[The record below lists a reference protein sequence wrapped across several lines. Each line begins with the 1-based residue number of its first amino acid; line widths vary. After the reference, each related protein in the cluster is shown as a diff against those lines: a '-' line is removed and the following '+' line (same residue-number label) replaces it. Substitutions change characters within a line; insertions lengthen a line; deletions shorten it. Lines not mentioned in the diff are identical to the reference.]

1 MSSKRKFNRKSKY
14 TLSQKIISAVTAA
27 GFIMQP
33 VVGFATSIHKADD
46 AFKDTIVNNGNV
58 THIWADRVVDNA
70 AINVFKDFN
79 LSANDIANMYFNT
92 KNPTGADKAN
102 LVNFVNS
109 RIDINGTVNAVQNSQ
124 IGGNLFFL
132 SQDGMAVGKSGVINT
147 GSLYVMTPTQDYIKS
162 MKVVAGTA
170 DAATAEKELNAIT
183 NITKDANAWQA
194 IPVNTSGTITV
205 LGKVNATNEVQMRA
219 AKIGVGKN
227 VDDSVVDNVAAGG
240 IAAENA
246 HIKTGITDFSNIVN
260 INYKDESGNDVA
272 VNSGI
277 TNLTATKTGS
287 GDIVLEAYVDAS
299 NDKNKIEKLP
309 VIGGTTLGTTAESV
323 ENTFT
328 EQEFGASVDI
338 YGEVNTTGKTGK
350 VDISATA
357 INSNANFDETLNDY
371 KANNNDVAQ
380 LATVKADVNIGGT
393 VKAADDVN
401 IKAEAV
407 NRYVDN
413 TGGFAKALSV
423 GISSGT
429 PLTGDVAYSVLDTEA
444 NVNVASGAN
453 VASENGSVDI
463 DAKAETLAASA
474 ASTTGLKF
482 KAAGGLTGANVPAT
496 AVVYTGVEN
505 KANVTVE
512 GDIKAGKDIS
522 IDADADMKVEA
533 DNKMSLKGKMANQ
546 FVVGVTV
553 AGAENSASVDIKGS
567 SNKVSA
573 DNDLSV
579 NAKADSDFT
588 SNTSIKAP
596 EASAITVAVNVTDF
610 NSNANVNVDTD
621 LTAGNNLN
629 VEADNT
635 IVSDNVNAE
644 TKLGSNK
651 YISAATQ
658 VVTTNAE
665 GKITEVKNFIN
676 GLKTKLGF
684 EAGGSD
690 DIKTQLQLSEILK
703 AGATVTY
710 SGQKHKSGV
719 NIGKNGSLTAQNG
732 MLGVNAET
740 LIEDA
745 HIAATGTTYSYNDAY
760 PAGATLNASVL
771 VNNMDNSSSVVVADR
786 DTASTEPALS
796 GKTGVDVNAS
806 VSFEYN
812 RVQNMIQDVEDA
824 YNQIE
829 TATAN
834 LKGAIKTDFDNFLKD
849 LKTQISNWESAFAT
863 ADETLA
869 TSDSGVLSISEAAT
883 AGYNV
888 LNALNDLNT
897 MLDSTSGSE
906 VADATK
912 ASIQGA
918 SDLLSSALAFIDPN
932 SYGNFAASSASK
944 GSSGNQ
950 STVGGHIPSAINGAG
965 TVIVNNVDTVSKV
978 EIGSNTG
985 IASYRDVN
993 INAESFMKDVTLGGL
1008 NAMPITNS
1016 GGGTTASIGAT
1027 VNYSDFNTDTVVAV
1041 NNGASITGGNINIA
1055 GSNVIDHVSVAGSA
1069 GVGPSG
1075 ETQSGGIVLNGML
1088 SFVNGSSDILT
1099 VVDDGASLTAKQ
1111 NEYTET
1117 VKDEETGT
1125 DKETKKDT
1133 EGNISITGHNNS
1145 NIVNVAAGLNFST
1158 GSGAVGVGLAYTD
1171 FAVKNI
1177 AGVADVAGQ
1186 IKNLYSSKDD
1196 NGKVTV
1202 DNSKVDELDGEL
1214 NNTYTAS
1221 TASSDTK
1228 GSISAYGFNVDAA
1241 TDGSIQSV
1249 SAAASAN
1256 KNDDTGKESFFGK
1269 LKGKFSNVENKVFN
1283 KLDEKTGQIF
1293 GSDSGGADEMFNKG
1307 SSTHGTG
1314 GGIQLVGSTSG
1325 KGGFMPSFS
1334 IAGSGSVSLNSL
1346 NNATEAIVDNVNITM
1361 QPTSNKK
1368 GDISVTA
1375 RDTLYA
1381 GAYSGAA
1388 ALQWKKGGSSSDK
1401 AVGFAGAAGV
1411 NDIDNVVKAVVKN
1424 STIENAGKFNTMAL
1438 SGGEQLAL
1446 GLGLALEKTGSTSGY
1461 SGNAAVSVNLIDHD
1475 VEALLENNIV
1485 NNADDINVAAY
1496 ARDIENT
1503 GGGTLS
1509 AGQQKV
1515 GVGATVAVAQ
1525 LNNNISAGIK
1535 GGSYTKV
1542 GNVDVDAMNA
1552 LKNITVGIAAGAT
1565 VSSGGDGASAVV
1577 EGAGVYNEVHNTTN
1591 AFIEG
1596 TDEKEVVISTVNTV
1610 SNDETGN
1617 VNVIAQDVG
1626 INNDYEKVLTN
1637 ELTDGKEEIAERM
1650 GSGFDITG
1658 ASELSGIETGDIE
1671 AQLNNKDAEGTGT
1684 QSNENSTEEVN
1695 LNKDSGSS
1703 IITVAGVLAG
1713 TSGKGAGGAAVA
1725 ITDIENNYA
1734 ANVEYADITADA
1746 LAAEAGSDSN
1756 IVTVSGGIAAASKGS
1771 GVGSVTWN
1779 DVENTAKANIKDSVV
1794 NAQTTLAKAV
1804 NKAQIV
1810 SVAGQISGAGKAGV
1824 GATLSYIG
1832 LDNSTEAN
1840 ITSTTFDKR
1849 DKEETEGITVSADAE
1864 NRSGSYNVAAGV
1876 SAAGTAAVSG
1886 NVAVTQTHGTSGA
1899 VIDDAAINNA
1909 KTVSANA
1916 LDDTDILSVIGTV
1929 SAAGTASVGAGVAYT
1944 EIGSTSTD
1952 EVDAQ
1957 QTVAAIENTDI
1968 TTAASASGSTV
1979 SAQATDSSKVIN
1991 VAVGIGGAGTAA
2003 VQGAS
2008 ATSLVNKTIAAN
2020 ITDTNIDENTK
2031 NSKNANVTIEAVNDT
2046 EITSSADV
2054 AAVAG
2059 TGAGVGAGVAVNRI
2073 KQNTQ
2078 AALNGGTMNVNNL
2091 TVSADGTPRIENIGI
2106 GIGVAG
2112 EGAGV
2117 TGNVSV
2123 NMIENNVTAHIGD
2136 GANIVADGSVGVVA
2150 TSDEQIAN
2158 YAGSASVA
2166 GIGAGVGASV
2176 SVNQIAGTTSA
2187 TVGDEG
2193 ENEAETSVTAKGNDS
2208 LTTDTNIDKTTIND
2222 DLIDNDTVNINSHIK
2237 RTEDGETRSGL
2248 IVDASSTRDLK
2259 SFLINAGVGG
2269 VGAGVTGTVNVNMI
2283 NGSTEAAIINTEVNS
2298 SANKGNVFVNAGD
2311 YTNMSGFV
2319 GSAGVAGVG
2328 GGVGLGSDTN
2338 TVTRKVSAT
2347 VQDAAVYAGD
2357 FEVDADSMQGVSS
2370 FVVSAGVGGVGA
2382 GASGVVTV
2390 TKLNNTTKAALLNS
2404 TVNANTVNVNAAHT
2418 GIVNAGNVGVGA
2430 SGLGGGLGISV
2441 GVLKDDSETTVTV
2454 GTEDSTATNDKT
2466 TITASG
2472 DVNIAAENTAT
2483 VNPTISATGVG
2494 AVAGVAGATSI
2505 NNINSKVTTNINNAE
2520 INSTGGNI
2528 SGTAKNNFNVDAYIG
2543 GIAAAAVGVGA
2554 SVTVNTIDSTVQTNV
2569 NNSKFNVAK
2578 DVTLTAEEARDIYQ
2592 LATNV
2597 ALGGVAAGANIA
2609 VTTVGQA
2616 ITDEDVIAKIDEA
2629 NAMYANSEGND
2640 INSMLKG
2647 ADDALGTAGITNYTP
2662 TIGAETGGAGSAITV
2677 NITGSDIDA
2686 GDNFN
2691 AEAKESGSIGMTLG
2705 GASGG
2710 AVAANAGVGI
2720 LNVNRNVGVNISGGS
2735 INADKVDVGA
2745 DITGEANLNVYQGSG
2760 GIIGANAAYA
2770 GVNTTGSSD
2779 INLNGVTIE
2788 GKNISIAAQDNAKTS
2803 LQAVGVAAGVAA
2815 LGALAAEAANDSDV
2829 SVNMTGT
2836 TVTAN
2841 EDKDD
2846 DESGKVEITTNK
2858 ANTVTAQAVNT
2869 AGGAVAGAGMG
2880 ATVTDTGSSTV
2891 GLTGNTMQ
2899 ADNKIDVNAKTNSTL
2914 KADVLSGSAGWFAS
2928 GAVSIAEVSADT
2940 ATAVT
2945 IGNGNTFAAQN
2956 INFAANSNITESMDM
2971 DALAISGYAALG
2983 GNSTTSEA
2991 YADATVTA
2999 EPGNTYKGSD
3009 NNAGN
3014 VSFNANNTVTQTADT
3029 SGISAAGLFATGT
3042 NIGTTTSDLKT
3053 EVNVKG
3059 SGEGSKVNNFNA
3071 NASSYASV
3079 NNKVNGDGGAIA
3091 DISPYAAKVDN
3102 NYTANT
3108 DVTIGGRWNTAG
3120 SFTAQAVNGMDIDL
3134 TSEAVRAAV
3143 IGGSGTWLDNTI
3155 NNAANVTVNGA
3166 TITTGGAQSYTAQ
3179 NDIDYN
3185 GKIDG
3190 SGYGGINV
3198 NATDYS
3204 DDLDFTAGVDITGST
3219 LHGAGDSGSIT
3230 AFANTRGNITTKNSL
3245 KSAGVIPISLAFSDH
3260 AIDYRNSVDVESS
3273 ELTTDKKDQN
3283 ITLAATD
3290 DTDVKLETIAD
3301 TQGGLAGAA
3310 SAEASNEFNRSNK
3323 ITVGSGTHL
3332 LSSND
3337 ANLYAGADLNGI
3349 TSSLNLQVLADAY
3362 NKTALPVYTDPTVT
3376 NNMTQ
3381 ANQVVIASGTNVDSV
3396 RHANLKAGKGTTT
3409 VTKSAQ
3415 EYNIYQGTGGSGTV
3429 TSTAFGEAIG
3439 GEVPD
3444 NYIEIDGNVNTGIH
3458 NSLNIDISGNIVMT
3472 DPVYNESG
3480 TAIVEDG
3487 KVDYSGI
3494 KADAT
3499 ETWFDDNTIKPSVA
3513 TVENNLL
3520 TRYNEI
3526 TDLLQQ
3532 YQQGT
3537 TEYNSLKTEQTNL
3550 LNEMKNMGFATEING
3565 KLVPVS
3571 EIEIPAIEIPDI
3583 VVSGGNINLE
3593 TDTVKGGGK
3602 LDAQGA
3608 GNVNITNSS
3617 DAYLIVNDITMKDA
3631 GGQIKLNG
3639 SELTAESAGNELTM
3653 ANVNSTAASS
3663 ESPQITITGTTDG
3676 TSQGQP
3682 DIGVFGDITNTAG
3695 DVTIENKNHSITVLG
3710 NINARNINL
3719 IATNGDITQTSTE
3732 GLLNIGSD
3740 PVIKYQ
3746 FSEDVAKKIQQYIY
3760 DQYAQKEGNYT
3771 IPEFK
3776 DYDDY
3781 IDWLKNNVGLSDT
3794 DLQVKEPEPG
3804 AGSIVAGG
3812 NVYISGLNVNIAG
3825 LVQSGYGDYSVT
3837 LDDTAKNVISQI
3849 DKNWQNNGKKVLTDA
3864 EVMSNDAY
3872 CINDGGEYFVS
3883 NIVDGVEKG
3892 VFNYEVKVYYNP
3904 STGQLLTDTVEVSGG
3919 KVYITGN
3926 ISSTGGGRIMAMDG
3940 TADININTSAIDKD
3954 VVVNTITNNDINGL
3968 VSITDKQL
3976 GQVTEYMNGQTRTY
3990 NIGKEV
3996 GLWQENGNGN
4006 YTYNVK
4012 DGLQYQW
4019 IGGVSGEVIKKY
4031 QYTEDFLFWGLLDY
4045 GKTDDFVA
4053 NLKAEKKDIIET
4065 PVSSNDKNDKGNG
4078 VVITTGETGKDF
4090 SITGSYTKTD
4100 KEEYTEVT
4108 PDMQYDGFWGKV
4120 FGYGETTYTWTGTQ
4134 GTASSTTT
4142 SIAADK
4148 DISIGFIGNGGKEKG
4163 QINVTTGKDMLIA
4176 GNISNAEV
4184 NGEGR
4189 GSVNLT
4195 SNSGS
4200 VSAVGNAN
4208 INSDIVNIKAATG
4221 VNVNHS
4227 AIGNDADINIATNS
4241 GDIKL
4246 VSGKGDLNIVQAVTG
4261 GADPINAETGSVYL
4275 EAQGDILNAA
4285 ATGNYAVKGQRIDLI
4300 SHTGTIGT
4308 KDKVLTVLGGSELYS
4323 SDTLASS
4330 VNAQAQGDIVL
4341 TQVDNDN
4348 VAANGSSN
4356 MRLGT
4361 IVSEDGDAVLTVN
4374 DGSFVDA
4381 HPSENN
4387 DSSSAQD
4394 KIDRWTEAGLISDQ
4408 DEADESTISAEQ
4420 AKKERMEALD
4430 NQANSLAYEAI
4441 YDDVIKPE
4449 VEKYQEAA
4457 DAFAK
4462 DETILAAQQKL
4473 QEALLEAGND
4483 PDAIA
4488 AANAEYQQVVDSYF
4502 DGLDYKYDDTQ
4513 KKFIANN
4520 DKAAATNYVF
4530 DKYKAGA
4537 VKKYQDAAGKLAE
4550 AFATNTDLQAAKDT
4564 YLNSY
4569 KEASAAY
4576 SAEIAAAE
4584 AAGATDKEIVAI
4596 GDKYQAKY
4604 DEITNEYLAAQKK
4617 VYGDNFTE
4625 AEQQLISSYAE
4636 VDVDESNYG
4645 WSKNQLLYAIQES
4658 VLTPDL
4664 GEVQTVETP
4673 NITANNITLKAA
4685 SGGVG
4690 IDGEAEVIKYAEL
4703 GEVESL
4709 KLLAQAKAGDLTWDA
4724 DNQQVTIQQQ
4734 QAITVNVKKQDGK
4747 VDVTGRDNVYLA
4759 GVDNTVLNI
4768 DGVTTEGDIRL
4779 QGDAGINVEGTLSGY
4794 DLTIAGGTGSIMG
4807 TGSDGDKYVDTAI
4820 RGTLDANAEGSI
4832 YISQNGDLKVL
4843 TVAAGEVADLKAT
4856 NNILMSDVQGS
4867 MAQGHIN
4874 AQTLNLTA
4882 GGNIGTNGTDV
4893 NAIRIADNGV
4903 VINAAAN
4910 GDIVLAGVEG
4920 KDNAKNIVLGNIN
4933 GASLDVDSVSSVS
4946 LGKDATE
4953 DEEAVEGSITVDGN
4967 VSLSSESGS
4976 ITQATGNVIT
4986 ANEVNASATEN
4997 ILLGSEANK
5006 VNSFVVNG
5014 LGEGNSIDGN
5024 VDLVSSSDNGL
5035 KVNLNGITANGSVNV
5050 YNNAQTDLNISG
5062 GSVTTTGESAGDVTF
5077 TSEGNITADTTVD
5090 SAADIVMGADG
5101 AITNDGALTA
5111 QDNVNV
5117 KTTAGAINL
5126 GGSVTAKEN
5135 DVNITTGS
5143 GTITTT
5149 GNVTSGTNVKVD
5161 AGTTGNIE
5169 LGGIVKAQAGN
5180 VDVIANEGY
5189 IHTTGDVTANNN
5201 VNVDTA
5207 NGYINLE
5214 GKVNAATGSVDV
5226 NTESGDVTTGGEVT
5240 GYTDVDINSG
5250 AGNVKVNGNVTAT
5263 NNDVN
5268 VTSGSGAI
5276 TTIGSI
5282 SAGNDVTV
5290 DTKDGIVEL
5299 GGNVTG
5305 QHDVAVNSNK
5315 GNVTVNGNIT
5325 ATVNDVNVTTGS
5337 GNITTTGA
5345 VTGGTNV
5352 KVNAG
5357 TTGNIELGG
5366 IVNAQ
5371 AGNVDV
5377 IANEGYIH
5385 TTGDVTANNN
5395 VNVDTANGYIN
5406 LEGKVNA
5413 ATGSVDVDTQSGD
5426 VITKGEVT
5434 GNTDVTINSGAGN
5447 VAVGGNVTA
5456 TVNNV
5461 NVTTGSGDITTIG
5474 VVTAGNNVNVD
5485 TEDGIVELG
5494 GDVTGQHDVTV
5505 NSNKGDVTVNGKVQS
5520 VTGSTNINA
5529 GTNDGISTDANGNVT
5544 VDGEIASGEEV
5555 IVTANY
5561 GNIKVTG
5568 TTTASN
5574 GNVETTVTGDGN
5586 INLNGSVDASG
5597 DVEATVTGEGD
5608 ITTGENAEVGGTN
5621 IIFTTNVG
5629 DITTGS
5635 NLTAKENVDLNVNT
5649 GNITFGGDVNAGSEN
5664 AVNGNITIDIT
5675 NSGSIK
5681 DAADKNNSLT
5691 AIGPE
5696 GSETA
5701 GNIIITTGGAGDVD
5715 LYDLYATN
5723 AARID
5728 IADGSLTLHEIN
5740 GELVAMQLR
5749 TEGKNM
5755 NVENIVAG
5763 TQIVLTGSD
5772 MTLDQIAQR
5781 PDADGMLVIT
5791 PDNAEADKPIDNFT
5805 IGDIKTNSDSGIRFD
5820 RLWVNNS
5827 DIHISEGQLWFDK
5840 LYVED
5845 NAHFSNDEMTAAIYG
5860 KPPLRDG
5867 SDSVYW
5873 INTEENRPESSLD
5886 MWLNGTGDWMYLRFT
5901 DDHIQESNGILLTLD
5916 EYDYVY
5922 DQRFTAENHLRWQHG
5937 RYLDEDWKQAYGYGL
5952 SLHNRYGLIDYQ
5964 EFTETNA
5971 GADEVAV
5978 EA

>member
-1 MSSKRKFNRKSKY
+1 MSISRKFQRSKSKY

-33 VVGFATSIHKADD
+33 FTAFAGEIIKPGGTNLINDKVAD
-46 AFKDTIVNNGNV
+46 
-58 THIWADRVVDNA
+58 IWADKVVGNA
-70 AINVFKDFN
+70 AVNVFDKFN
-79 LSANDIANMYFNT
+79 LSANEIANMYFKT
-92 KNPTGADKAN
+92 QQGSEWKDN

-109 RIDINGTVNAVQNSQ
+109 RIDINGTVNAVKDNK

-132 SQDGMAVGKSGVINT
+132 SKDGMAVGKSGVINT
-147 GSLYVMTPTQDYIKS
+147 GSLYVMTPTPDFMEAVQT
-162 MKVVAGTA
+162 VGTEA
-170 DAATAEKELNAIT
+170 PAEDANKYLGYIT
-183 NITKDANAWQA
+183 NITDPTKANAWEI

-227 VDDSVVDNVAAGG
+227 VSGELKDDEGTVIMEANAANKE
-240 IAAENA
+240 AY
-246 HIKTGITDFSNIVN
+246 IKTGITNFADIVN
-260 INYKDESGNDVA
+260 IKNADGTASITESG
-272 VNSGI
+272 
-277 TNLTATKTGS
+277 LTGDLQATQTGN
-287 GDIVLEAYVDAS
+287 GDIVLSAYVDAS
-299 NDKNKIEKLP
+299 NDKNEIEKLP

-328 EQEFGASVDI
+328 EQEFAASVDI
-338 YGEVNTTGKTGK
+338 YGEVNATGKA
-350 VDISATA
+350 DISAAA
-357 INSNANFDETLNDY
+357 INSNADFDETLNDY

-413 TGGFAKALSV
+413 SGSFGTALKLAV
-423 GISSGT
+423 SSGT
-429 PLTGDVAYSVLDTEA
+429 PLTGDVAYSVLNTEA

-453 VASENGSVDI
+453 VASENASVDI

-496 AVVYTGVEN
+496 AVVYTGVDN
-505 KANVTVE
+505 RANVTVE

-533 DNKMSLKGKMANQ
+533 DNKMSLKGTMANQ

-553 AGAENSASVDIKGS
+553 AGAENSASVDIKGTG
-567 SNKVSA
+567 NKVSA
-573 DNDLSV
+573 VNDLSV

-658 VVTTNAE
+658 VIKTNAE
-665 GKITEVKNFIN
+665 GKITEVKDFIN

-710 SGQKHKSGV
+710 SGQEHKSGV

-760 PAGATLNASVL
+760 PAGATLNAAVL

-812 RVQNMIQDVEDA
+812 RIQNMIQDVKDA
-824 YNQIE
+824 YNQIKTA

-834 LKGAIKTDFDNFLKD
+834 LDVAIKTDFDKFLNK
-849 LKTQISNWESAFAT
+849 LQTQISTWESVFAT

-869 TSDSGVLSISEAAT
+869 TSDSGVLSIGEAAT
-883 AGYNV
+883 AGYNI
-888 LNALNDLNT
+888 LNALNNLNT

-985 IASYRDVN
+985 IASNRDVN

-1041 NNGASITGGNINIA
+1041 NNGASITGRNINIA

-1069 GVGPSG
+1069 GIGPSG

-1177 AGVADVAGQ
+1177 AGVADVARQ
-1186 IKNLYSSKDD
+1186 IENLYSSKDD
-1196 NGKVTV
+1196 NGNIAV

-1214 NNTYTAS
+1214 NNTY

-1293 GSDSGGADEMFNKG
+1293 GSDSGKANEMFNKG
-1307 SSTHGTG
+1307 SSSHGTG
-1314 GGIQLVGSTSG
+1314 GGIELVGSTSG

-1346 NNATEAIVDNVNITM
+1346 NNATEAVVDNAKISM
-1361 QPTSNKK
+1361 KDK

-1375 RDTLYA
+1375 RDALYA

-1411 NDIDNVVKAVVKN
+1411 NDIDNVVKAVLKN

-1446 GLGLALEKTGSTSGY
+1446 GLGLAVEKTGSTSGY

-1475 VEALLENNIV
+1475 VEALLENNKVTNTDDV
-1485 NNADDINVAAY
+1485 NVTAY
-1496 ARDIENT
+1496 ARDIENA
-1503 GGGTLS
+1503 GGGVLTL
-1509 AGQQKV
+1509 GQQKV
-1515 GVGATVAVAQ
+1515 GVGATVGVAE
-1525 LNNNISAGIK
+1525 LHNNISAGIK
-1535 GGSYTKV
+1535 GGSYENV
-1542 GNVDVDAMNA
+1542 GNVDVEALNA
-1552 LKNITVGIAAGAT
+1552 LQNITVGIAAGVTAP
-1565 VSSGGDGASAVV
+1565 SGGDGASAVV

-1596 TDEKEVVISTVNTV
+1596 TDEKDVVISTVNTV

-1725 ITDIENNYA
+1725 ITDIENTYTADVKYA
-1734 ANVEYADITADA
+1734 AITADE
-1746 LAAEAGSDSN
+1746 LDVDAGSNSN
-1756 IVTVSGGIAAASKGS
+1756 IVTVAGGIAAANKGS

-1876 SAAGTAAVSG
+1876 SAAGAAVSG

-1899 VIDDAAINNA
+1899 VIDSSTINNA
-1909 KTVSANA
+1909 KKVSANA

-1944 EIGSTSTD
+1944 EIGSTSTNED
-1952 EVDAQ
+1952 DAQ
-1957 QTVAAIENTDI
+1957 QTVAEVKNTNI
-1968 TTAASASGSTV
+1968 TTVDNSEIKAKAED
-1979 SAQATDSSKVIN
+1979 DSRVIN

-2008 ATSLVNKTIAAN
+2008 ATSLINKTTGAELTN
-2020 ITDTNIDENTK
+2020 SNIDK
-2031 NSKNANVTIEAVNDT
+2031 DSANSQNANVTVDAQNNS

-2054 AAVAG
+2054 ASVAG
-2059 TGAGVGAGVAVNRI
+2059 NAGVGAGVAVNRI
-2073 KQNTQ
+2073 VQNTN
-2078 AALNGGTMNVNNL
+2078 AAVNSGTMHINNL
-2091 TVSADGTPRIENIGI
+2091 TVNANGTPRIENIGI
-2106 GIGVAG
+2106 GVGAG
-2112 EGAGV
+2112 GTAGV
-2117 TGNVSV
+2117 TGSVAV
-2123 NMIENNVTAHIGD
+2123 NMIANNVTAHIGN
-2136 GANIVADGSVGVVA
+2136 GANIVAGNNVGVIA

-2158 YAGSASVA
+2158 YAGVLA
-2166 GIGAGVGASV
+2166 GGGTAGAGASV
-2176 SVNQIAGTTSA
+2176 SVNRINGNTSA
-2187 TVGDEG
+2187 TVGGDKED
-2193 ENEAETSVTAKGNDS
+2193 ETSVTAFGNSDALATNTGVADS
-2208 LTTDTNIDKTTIND
+2208 EINNA
-2222 DLIDNDTVNINSHIK
+2222 LISDETVAINSKID
-2237 RTEDGETRSGL
+2237 RTTESRKGL
-2248 IVDASSTRDLK
+2248 VVDASSTRDMK
-2259 SFLINAGVGG
+2259 SFLVTAGVAGNAGL
-2269 VGAGVTGTVNVNMI
+2269 AGTVNVNMI
-2283 NGSTEAAIINTEVNS
+2283 DGITNAGIVNTTVNGGTANTSDV
-2298 SANKGNVFVNAGD
+2298 GNVFVNAGD

-2319 GSAGVAGVG
+2319 GSAGFAVSAAGVG
-2328 GGVGLGSDTN
+2328 LASDTN
-2338 TVTRKVSAT
+2338 TASRDVSAVVKDSNVNAGT
-2347 VQDAAVYAGD
+2347 FEIDA
-2357 FEVDADSMQGVSS
+2357 ESMQGVSS
-2370 FVVSAGVGGVGA
+2370 YSLGAGVAAIGGGVA
-2382 GASGVVTV
+2382 GVVTV
-2390 TKLNNTTKAALLNS
+2390 TELENETKAALQNS
-2404 TVNANTVNVNAAHT
+2404 KVNAADITVNANHK
-2418 GIVNAGNVGVGA
+2418 GIVNAGNTGVGVGIIGA
-2430 SGLGGGLGISV
+2430 GVGLSV
-2441 GVLKDDSETTVTV
+2441 GVLKDNSETYAEVTSDNKA
-2454 GTEDSTATNDKT
+2454 ED

-2472 DVNIAAENTAT
+2472 DVKIAATNTAE
-2483 VNPTISATGVG
+2483 VNPVIYSLGAGAVGVG
-2494 AVAGVAGATSI
+2494 GATSV
-2505 NNINSKVTTNINNAE
+2505 NNLNSKVVTNISGVD
-2520 INSTGGNI
+2520 ITSGGSI
-2528 SGTAKNNFNVDAYIG
+2528 SGTAQNNFNIDADMGSIG
-2543 GIAAAAVGVGA
+2543 AGAVGVGVG
-2554 SVTVNTIDSTVQTNV
+2554 VTVNTIDSTVQTNV
-2569 NNSKFNVAK
+2569 TGSTLNAAE
-2578 DVTLTAEEARDIYQ
+2578 DITLTAKETRDIDQ

-2597 ALGGVAAGANIA
+2597 AAGAAAAGANIA
-2609 VTTVGQA
+2609 ITTVGQK
-2616 ITDEDVIAKIDEA
+2616 ITDKDTKEKIDD
-2629 NAMYANSEGND
+2629 ANSVYGED
-2640 INSMLKG
+2640 
-2647 ADDALGTAGITNYTP
+2647 ADELIA
-2662 TIGAETGGAGSAITV
+2662 GAGSALAAADIRKTEVTPSVSAEYGGGKDSQITV
-2677 NITGSDIDA
+2677 NITNSDIGA
-2686 GDNFN
+2686 GNNVTANATETDNIN
-2691 AEAKESGSIGMTLG
+2691 MTLG
-2705 GASGG
+2705 SGAAG
-2710 AVAANAGVGI
+2710 AIAGNVGVGI
-2720 LNVNRNVGVNISGGS
+2720 LNVHRNVGVNINGGS
-2735 INADKVDVGA
+2735 LNADNKVDIGT
-2745 DITGEANLNVYQGSG
+2745 DITGSANLEIYQGSVG
-2760 GIIGANAAYA
+2760 VIGATVAV
-2770 GVNTTGSSD
+2770 GEVNTTGSSD
-2779 INLNGVTIE
+2779 ITID
-2788 GKNISIAAQDNAKTS
+2788 GTKIAAKNVSIIAQDNAKTV
-2803 LQAVGVAAGVAA
+2803 LKALGVSGGGLAGI
-2815 LGALAAEAANDSDV
+2815 GALAADAANNSDI
-2829 SVNMTGT
+2829 SVNITGST
-2836 TVTAN
+2836 ITSTAEKSN
-2841 EDKDD
+2841 DKDGNIVYD
-2846 DESGKVEITTNK
+2846 GGNIEITTNK
-2858 ANTVTAQAVNT
+2858 ANVVTAQAVNT
-2869 AGGAVAGAGMG
+2869 AGGMVGDAGMG
-2880 ATVTDTGSSTV
+2880 ATVSDNGSSV
-2891 GLTGNTMQ
+2891 VNLNGNAMH
-2899 ADNKIDVNAKTNSTL
+2899 ADVNIDASAKTVSTL
-2914 KADVLSGSAGWFAS
+2914 TADILNGAAGSFAA
-2928 GAVSIAEVSADT
+2928 GAVSAAMVNAGSENDRMI
-2940 ATAVT
+2940 TAVN

-2956 INFAANSNITESMDM
+2956 TNFTADSDIIESVNM
-2971 DALAISGYAALG
+2971 DAFSVSGAYSVE
-2983 GNSTTSEA
+2983 GNGTELSA
-2991 YADATVTA
+2991 YTDVSVTA
-2999 EPGNTYKGSD
+2999 D
-3009 NNAGN
+3009 
-3014 VSFNANNTVTQTADT
+3014 ANNTYEGTADSENSNVKFEAENTVVQTADT
-3029 SGISAAGLFATGT
+3029 SGISAAGGFATGT
-3042 NIGTTTSDLKT
+3042 NIGNTTSNLKT
-3053 EVNVKG
+3053 KVDIKG
-3059 SGEGSKVNNFNA
+3059 SSADSNINNLTANA
-3071 NASSYASV
+3071 NSYADID
-3079 NNKVNGDGGAIA
+3079 NNVNGDGGAIA
-3091 DISPYAAKVDN
+3091 DVSPYAAKVNN
-3102 NYTANT
+3102 NYTADT
-3108 DVTIGGRWNTAG
+3108 DVVIGGTWNTAG
-3120 SFTAQAVNGMDIDL
+3120 SFDAQAVNGMDIDL
-3134 TSEAVRAAV
+3134 KSDAVRAAV
-3143 IGGSGTWLDNTI
+3143 VGGSGTWLDNTI
-3155 NNAANVTVNGA
+3155 NNAANVIVNGA
-3166 TITTGGAQSYTAQ
+3166 SITTGGAQSYIAQ
-3179 NDIDYN
+3179 NNVDYA
-3185 GKIDG
+3185 GEIAG
-3190 SGYGGINV
+3190 SGYGGLNV

-3204 DDLDFTAGVDITGST
+3204 DDLDFTAGVNITGST
-3219 LHGAGDSGSIT
+3219 LHGTGDDASIT
-3230 AFANTRGNITTKNSL
+3230 AFTSTQGDITAKNSL
-3245 KSAGVIPISLAFSDH
+3245 KSAGVIPVALAFSDYD
-3260 AIDYRNSVDVESS
+3260 IDYNNSVNVSGSS
-3273 ELTTDKKDQN
+3273 LTTDKADAD

-3290 DTDVKLETIAD
+3290 DTVVKLETIAD
-3301 TQGGLAGAA
+3301 TQGGAVGAA
-3310 SAEASNEFNRSNK
+3310 SAEADNTFDRANK
-3323 ITVGSGTHL
+3323 INVDSTSTL

-3337 ANLYAGADLNGI
+3337 ANLYAGANISGI

-3362 NKTALPVYTDPTVT
+3362 NKTALPLVTVPSVE
-3376 NNMTQ
+3376 NRMTQ
-3381 ANQVVIASGTNVDSV
+3381 ANQVAIGGNIESV
-3396 RHANLKAGKGTTT
+3396 RHVNLKAGKGDTT
-3409 VTKSAQ
+3409 VTESAK
-3415 EYNIYQGTGGSGTV
+3415 EYNIYQGTTGSGSVASTTLGDTV
-3429 TSTAFGEAIG
+3429 G
-3439 GEVPD
+3439 GETTNNFVD
-3444 NYIEIDGNVNTGIH
+3444 VTGNVTAGVH
-3458 NSLNIDISGNIVMT
+3458 NSLNITINGTINIDKNNQNISYSDFNANAAEDWFNDDTIQKT
-3472 DPVYNESG
+3472 D
-3480 TAIVEDG
+3480 T
-3487 KVDYSGI
+3487 
-3494 KADAT
+3494 
-3499 ETWFDDNTIKPSVA
+3499 TI
-3513 TVENNLL
+3513 ENNLME
-3520 TRYNEI
+3520 RYNEI
-3526 TDLLQQ
+3526 TGLMQQ
-3532 YQQGT
+3532 YQEST
-3537 TEYNSLKTEQTNL
+3537 NEYKSFKQEKENL
-3550 LNEMKNMGFATEING
+3550 LKEMLAMGMAYEDEKGNITPVNEIS
-3565 KLVPVS
+3565 VPAV
-3571 EIEIPAIEIPDI
+3571 EVPDI
-3583 VVSGGNINLE
+3583 VVSGGNINI
-3593 TDTVKGGGK
+3593 DADVAKGSGN
-3602 LDAQGA
+3602 LTANSA
-3608 GNVNITNSS
+3608 GSVNITNNS
-3617 DAYLIVNDITMKDA
+3617 DAYLIINDITMKDA
-3631 GGQIKLNG
+3631 GGQIKFNG
-3639 SELTAESAGNELTM
+3639 SDIANVTSDAGNNLSKDNITTGESSGEVPSI
-3653 ANVNSTAASS
+3653 NIIGTAGIKDNIQA
-3663 ESPQITITGTTDG
+3663 
-3676 TSQGQP
+3676 
-3682 DIGVFGDITNTAG
+3682 DIGIFGDLTNTAG
-3695 DVTIENKNHSITVLG
+3695 DITVKNNSYGITVLG
-3710 NINARNINL
+3710 NVNGRNISL
-3719 IATNGDITQTSTE
+3719 IAENGNVTQTSTE
-3732 GLLNIGSD
+3732 GFINIGND
-3740 PVIKYQ
+3740 PVTKYQ
-3746 FSEDVAKKIQQYIY
+3746 FSEKVAKAIQEYIY
-3760 DQYAQKEGNYT
+3760 DQYVSSDGNYT
-3771 IPEFK
+3771 IPAFA
-3776 DYDDY
+3776 DYNAY
-3781 IDWLKNNVGLSDT
+3781 LTWIKENIVGDAYGISESDLT
-3794 DLQVKEPEPG
+3794 YKVDESKG
-3804 AGSIVAGG
+3804 IVAGG
-3812 NVYISGLNVNIAG
+3812 NVYINGLNVNIAG
-3825 LVQSGYGDYSVT
+3825 LIQSGYGDYSTT
-3837 LDDTAKNVISQI
+3837 LDETAKTVVEKLDSEWQSSKESLSDNEVIGNE
-3849 DKNWQNNGKKVLTDA
+3849 K
-3864 EVMSNDAY
+3864 Y
-3872 CINDGGEYFVS
+3872 CINGGGAVYNTDTDVW
-3883 NIVDGVEKG
+3883 D
-3892 VFNYEVKVYYNP
+3892 YEVKVYYNP
-3904 STGQLLTDTVEVSGG
+3904 STGELLTDSINIGGG
-3919 KVYITGN
+3919 KIYITGN

-3940 TADININTSAIDKD
+3940 AADINIDTSAVDRNVKI
-3954 VVVNTITNNDINGL
+3954 NSIANNDVSGL
-3968 VSITDKQL
+3968 VSITDKQK
-3976 GQVTEYMNGQTRTY
+3976 GTVTEYTNGQTRTY
-3990 NIGKEV
+3990 QIGKAA
-3996 GLWQENGNGN
+3996 GAWQNGNSS
-4006 YTYNVK
+4006 YKYSPK

-4019 IGGVSGEVIKKY
+4019 TGGVSGEVITKY
-4031 QYTEDFLFWGLLDY
+4031 QYKENFLFWGLLDY
-4045 GKTDDFVA
+4045 DTTETFIKGLEGKVESIDDLITSTSGGEGKTDS
-4053 NLKAEKKDIIET
+4053 KD
-4065 PVSSNDKNDKGNG
+4065 SG
-4078 VVITTGETGKDF
+4078 VIVTTGGTGADF
-4090 SITGSYTKTD
+4090 SITGSYTNTGEEKYTD
-4100 KEEYTEVT
+4100 IVA
-4108 PDMQYDGFWGKV
+4108 DMKYDGVAGKI
-4120 FGYGETTYTWTGTQ
+4120 FGYGETTYTWSGTQ

-4148 DISIGFIGNGGKEKG
+4148 DISIGFIGSGNKEG
-4163 QINVTTGKDMLIA
+4163 NINVTTGKDMLLA
-4176 GNISNAEV
+4176 GNINNAEV
-4184 NGEGR
+4184 DGKGK
-4189 GSVNLT
+4189 GSVTLT
-4195 SNSGS
+4195 SETGS
-4200 VSAVGNAN
+4200 VSAIGSAN
-4208 INSDIVNIKAATG
+4208 INSDDVNIKAATG
-4221 VNVNHS
+4221 VNVNHA
-4227 AIGNDADINIATNS
+4227 AIGDTANINVATDS
-4241 GDIKL
+4241 GDISF
-4246 VSGKGDLNIVQAVTG
+4246 VSSAGDLKIEQMITGITYKDDGTIDTDNIDAS
-4261 GADPINAETGSVYL
+4261 TGSVYL
-4275 EAQGDILNAA
+4275 EAQGDILDAA
-4285 ATGNYAVKGQRIDLI
+4285 KGDYAVKGQRIDLV
-4300 SHTGTIGT
+4300 SHTGSIGT
-4308 KDKVLTVLGGSELYS
+4308 KDKALTVLGGSELYS
-4323 SDTLASS
+4323 SDAMASS
-4330 VNAQAQGDIVL
+4330 VNAQANGDIVL
-4341 TQVDNDN
+4341 TQTDD
-4348 VAANGSSN
+4348 N

-4361 IVSEDGDAVLTVN
+4361 IVSENGDAVLTVN

-4394 KIDRWTEAGLISDQ
+4394 KIDRWLEAGLINSG
-4408 DEADESTISAEQ
+4408 DEANESSKAAAQ
-4420 AKKERMEALD
+4420 AKQERMEGLEAKAAVLAEKSEGKHTVKDYTDAAADLAAALSGD
-4430 NQANSLAYEAI
+4430 PKKS
-4441 YDDVIKPE
+4441 
-4449 VEKYQEAA
+4449 EAA
-4457 DAFAK
+4457 KNLQDAKNTYINAYK
-4462 DETILAAQQKL
+4462 DTSASHSK
-4473 QEALLEAGND
+4473 
-4483 PDAIA
+4483 AIA
-4488 AANAEYQQVVDSYF
+4488 D
-4502 DGLDYKYDDTQ
+4502 
-4513 KKFIANN
+4513 
-4520 DKAAATNYVF
+4520 
-4530 DKYKAGA
+4530 
-4537 VKKYQDAAGKLAE
+4537 AE
-4550 AFATNTDLQAAKDT
+4550 ANGATTV
-4564 YLNSY
+4564 
-4569 KEASAAY
+4569 
-4576 SAEIAAAE
+4576 EIAAINEDYKNRYNSITE
-4584 AAGATDKEIVAI
+4584 AYLDA
-4596 GDKYQAKY
+4596 QA
-4604 DEITNEYLAAQKK
+4604 K
-4617 VYGDNFTE
+4617 VYGEGFTAE
-4625 AEQQLISSYAE
+4625 EQQLISSYAE
-4636 VDVDESNYG
+4636 VNVDGSNYG

-4658 VLTPDL
+4658 VLTSEP
-4664 GEVQTVETP
+4664 GTVQTVDTP
-4673 NITANNITLKAA
+4673 NVTANNITLNAA
-4685 SGGVG
+4685 EGGIG
-4690 IDGEAEVIKYAEL
+4690 IDGEAKVIDYADLNDEAN
-4703 GEVESL
+4703 L
-4709 KLLAQAKAGDLTWDA
+4709 KLLAQAKAGDLTWDEL
-4724 DNQQVTIQQQ
+4724 NQQVTIRQQ
-4734 QAITVNVKKQDGK
+4734 QAITVQVKQEGGK
-4747 VDVTGRDNVYLA
+4747 VDVTGKDNVYLA
-4759 GVDNTVLNI
+4759 GVQGTELNVNGI
-4768 DGVTTEGDIRL
+4768 TTTGDIRL
-4779 QGDAGINVEGTLSGY
+4779 QGDDGVYVDGTLTGV
-4794 DLTIAGGTGSIMG
+4794 DLTITGGTGDIMG
-4807 TGSDGDKYVDTAI
+4807 AGSDDYVDTNI
-4820 RGTLDANAEGSI
+4820 SGTLDANANGSI

-4843 TVAAGEVADLKAT
+4843 TVATNALADLKAT
-4856 NNILMSDVQGS
+4856 NNILMSDVEGS
-4867 MAQGHIN
+4867 QAQGYIN
-4874 AQTLNLTA
+4874 AQTLNLAA
-4882 GGNIGTNGTDV
+4882 GGNIGTDGEND
-4893 NAIRIADNGV
+4893 NAIRILDNGV
-4903 VINAAAN
+4903 VINASVT
-4910 GDIVLAGVEG
+4910 GDIILAGAQG
-4920 KDNAKNIVLGNIN
+4920 KDSTGSIVLGDIKGANLDVTSISNIN
-4933 GASLDVDSVSSVS
+4933 
-4946 LGKDATE
+4946 LGREDYAATE
-4953 DEEAVEGSITVDGN
+4953 EDETVNSNINAGTVELTTS
-4967 VSLSSESGS
+4967 SGS
-4976 ITQATGNVIT
+4976 ITETEGSAVDAETVKATATQNVLLAGT
-4986 ANEVNASATEN
+4986 DNAIDN
-4997 ILLGSEANK
+4997 
-5006 VNSFVVNG
+5006 FVVNG
-5014 LGEGNSIDGN
+5014 YSADNSLTGN
-5024 VDLVSSSDNGL
+5024 VDLVS
-5035 KVNLNGITANGSVNV
+5035 TANNENKVVNV
-5050 YNNAQTDLNISG
+5050 EFGKGKAGLTVNNGYVNVSSLGDTSNLNISG

-5077 TSEGNITADTTVD
+5077 TSEGSITADTTVN
-5090 SAADIVMGADG
+5090 SAANIVMDADG
-5101 AITNDGALTA
+5101 KITNNGALNA

-5117 KTTAGAINL
+5117 NTTKGAIEI
-5126 GGSVTAKEN
+5126 GGSVTAE
-5135 DVNITTGS
+5135 
-5143 GTITTT
+5143 
-5149 GNVTSGTNVKVD
+5149 
-5161 AGTTGNIE
+5161 
-5169 LGGIVKAQAGN
+5169 AGN
-5180 VDVIANEGY
+5180 VN
-5189 IHTTGDVTANNN
+5189 
-5201 VNVDTA
+5201 
-5207 NGYINLE
+5207 
-5214 GKVNAATGSVDV
+5214 V
-5226 NTESGDVTTGGEVT
+5226 NTESGDVTTKGEVT
-5240 GYTDVDINSG
+5240 GKTDVSINSG
-5250 AGNVKVNGNVTAT
+5250 NGAINIGGSVTAT
-5263 NNDVN
+5263 DNDVN
-5268 VTSGSGAI
+5268 I
-5276 TTIGSI
+5276 
-5282 SAGNDVTV
+5282 
-5290 DTKDGIVEL
+5290 
-5299 GGNVTG
+5299 
-5305 QHDVAVNSNK
+5305 
-5315 GNVTVNGNIT
+5315 
-5325 ATVNDVNVTTGS
+5325 TTGS

-5474 VVTAGNNVNVD
+5474 AVTAGNNVNVD

-5597 DVEATVTGEGD
+5597 DVKAEVEGVGD
-5608 ITTGENAEVGGTN
+5608 ITTGENATVSGTN
-5621 IIFTTNVG
+5621 IGFTTNEG

-5635 NLTAKENVDLNVNT
+5635 DLTAKEDVDLNVNT
-5649 GNITFGGDVNAGSEN
+5649 GDITFGGNVTASD
-5664 AVNGNITIDIT
+5664 GNITIYIT
-5675 NSGSIK
+5675 GDGNLQDAENK
-5681 DAADKNNSLT
+5681 DNTLT
-5691 AIGPE
+5691 AISVD

-5728 IADGSLTLHEIN
+5728 IANGSLTLHEIN

-5749 TEGKNM
+5749 TEGKDM

-5845 NAHFSNDEMTAAIYG
+5845 NAHFSNDEMSAAIYG

>member
-1 MSSKRKFNRKSKY
+1 MSSRRKFNRKSKY

-33 VVGFATSIHKADD
+33 IAGFAHNIVASNDFGTKVETNGKVTDIWAGKVVGNT
-46 AFKDTIVNNGNV
+46 
-58 THIWADRVVDNA
+58 
-70 AINVFKDFN
+70 AINKFDTFGLN
-79 LSANDIANMYFNT
+79 ANEIANMYFGQS
-92 KNPTGADKAN
+92 PSSHGADN

-132 SQDGMAVGKSGVINT
+132 SKEGMAVGKSGVINT
-147 GSLYVMTPTQDYIKS
+147 GSLYVMTPTPDFMEAVQT
-162 MKVVAGTA
+162 VGTEA
-170 DAATAEKELNAIT
+170 PAEDANKYLGYIT
-183 NITKDANAWQA
+183 NITDPTKANAWEI

-227 VDDSVVDNVAAGG
+227 VDDQVVDEVASGDTVS
-240 IAAENA
+240 AAS
-246 HIKTGITDFSNIVN
+246 ITTGVTNFGDLVN
-260 INYKDESGNDVA
+260 IKGVDGAEDVKSGLT
-272 VNSGI
+272 GE
-277 TNLTATKTGS
+277 LTATQTGS

-328 EQEFGASVDI
+328 EQEFAASVDI
-338 YGEVNTTGKTGK
+338 YGEVNATGKA
-350 VDISATA
+350 DISATA
-357 INSNANFDETLNDY
+357 INSNADFDETLNDY
-371 KANNNDVAQ
+371 KANSNDVAQ

-393 VKAADDVN
+393 VKVADDVN

-496 AVVYTGVEN
+496 AVVYTGVDN

-553 AGAENSASVDIKGS
+553 AGAANSASVDIKGS
-567 SNKVSA
+567 GNKVSA
-573 DNDLSV
+573 GNDLSV

-710 SGQKHKSGV
+710 SGQEHKSGV

-786 DTASTEPALS
+786 DAASTEPALS
-796 GKTGVDVNAS
+796 GKTGVNVNAS
-806 VSFEYN
+806 VRFEYN
-812 RVQNMIQDVEDA
+812 RIQNMIQDVKDA

-829 TATAN
+829 TATASLN
-834 LKGAIKTDFDNFLKD
+834 GAIKTDFDNFLKD
-849 LKTQISNWESAFAT
+849 LKTQISTWESAFAT
-863 ADETLA
+863 ANETLA
-869 TSDSGVLSISEAAT
+869 TSDSGVLSIGEAAT

-888 LNALNDLNT
+888 LNALNNLNT

-985 IASYRDVN
+985 IASDRDVN

-1125 DKETKKDT
+1125 DKETKKYT

-1145 NIVNVAAGLNFST
+1145 NIVNVAAGLNFGT

-1186 IKNLYSSKDD
+1186 IENLYSYKDD
-1196 NGKVTV
+1196 NGEVAV
-1202 DNSKVDELDGEL
+1202 DDSKVAELDGEL

-1221 TASSDTK
+1221 SDTNNK
-1228 GSISAYGFNVDAA
+1228 GSIGAYGFNVDAA

-1293 GSDSGGADEMFNKG
+1293 GSDSGKANEMFNKG
-1307 SSTHGTG
+1307 SSSHGTG
-1314 GGIQLVGSTSG
+1314 GGIKLVGSTSG

-1388 ALQWKKGGSSSDK
+1388 ALQWKKGGSADNTS
-1401 AVGFAGAAGV
+1401 VGFSGAAGV
-1411 NDIDNVVKAVVKN
+1411 NDIDNAVKATIKK
-1424 STIENAGKFNTMAL
+1424 STISNAGKIDTMAL

-1446 GLGLALEKTGSTSGY
+1446 GLGLAVVKADGTSGV

-1475 VEALLENNIV
+1475 VEALLENNTV
-1485 NNADDINVAAY
+1485 TNANDINVAAY

-1535 GGSYTKV
+1535 GGSYTDV

-1565 VSSGGDGASAVV
+1565 VPSGGDGASAVV

-1596 TDEKEVVISTVNTV
+1596 NGSDDKVVITTVDGGIV
-1610 SNDETGN
+1610 D
-1617 VNVIAQDVG
+1617 VIAQDVA
-1626 INNDYEKVLTN
+1626 ITEDSIYEQALDG
-1637 ELTDGKEEIAERM
+1637 LADGKTEIAERM
-1650 GSGFDITG
+1650 GSDFDITG
-1658 ASELSGIETGDIE
+1658 ASELNGIETDDIK

-1695 LNKDSGSS
+1695 LNKDGGSS
-1703 IITVAGVLAG
+1703 IITVAGGLAA
-1713 TSGKGAGGAAVA
+1713 TTGKGAGGAAVA
-1725 ITDIENNYA
+1725 ITDIENNYT

-1746 LAAEAGSDSN
+1746 LAGEAGSDSN

-1779 DVENTAKANIKDSVV
+1779 DVENTANVNIVNSSVKAQ
-1794 NAQTTLAKAV
+1794 QTAAKAS
-1804 NKAQIV
+1804 NTAQIV

-1849 DKEETEGITVSADAE
+1849 DKAETEGITVTADAE
-1864 NRSGSYNVAAGV
+1864 NRSDSYNVAAGV

-1899 VIDDAAINNA
+1899 VIDSSTINNA
-1909 KTVSANA
+1909 KKVSAHA

-1944 EIGSTSTD
+1944 EIGSTSTNED
-1952 EVDAQ
+1952 DAQ

-1968 TTAASASGSTV
+1968 TTAASTNGSTV

-1991 VAVGIGGAGTAA
+1991 VAVGIGGSGTAA

-2520 INSTGGNI
+2520 INSTGGSI

-2745 DITGEANLNVYQGSG
+2745 DISGSTELNVYQGSAG
-2760 GIIGANAAYA
+2760 LISGNVAYA
-2770 GVNTTGSSD
+2770 SISTNGNSDITLEGVNLTAKD
-2779 INLNGVTIE
+2779 INAIAKDTTTTNLNAIGVSA
-2788 GKNISIAAQDNAKTS
+2788 G
-2803 LQAVGVAAGVAA
+2803 GVA
-2815 LGALAAEAANDSDV
+2815 LGALAAEAANNSDI
-2829 SVNMTGT
+2829 SITLTGN
-2836 TVTAN
+2836 TVTS
-2841 EDKDD
+2841 ESETGDE
-2846 DESGKVEITTNK
+2846 ESGNINISTDK
-2858 ANTVTAQAVNT
+2858 ANTVAAEAIGV
-2869 AGGAVAGAGMG
+2869 AGGAIGGTGMG
-2880 ATVTDTGSSTV
+2880 ATVSDNGSSTIN
-2891 GLTGNTMQ
+2891 LIGNTMQ
-2899 ADNKIDVNAKTNSTL
+2899 ADKNIDVAAQTNSELT
-2914 KADVLSGSAGWFAS
+2914 ANISNDAAGVFGG
-2928 GAVSIAEVSADT
+2928 GAVSIAEVNAGSANDRM
-2940 ATAVT
+2940 ATAVI

-2956 INFAANSNITESMDM
+2956 TNIGAVSNITQSVDL
-2971 DALAISGYAALG
+2971 DALSISGYGALS
-2983 GNSTTSEA
+2983 GNT
-2991 YADATVTA
+2991 ATVNAYTDVGINVVEESA
-2999 EPGNTYKGSD
+2999 EENSNTYKGAADGESSD
-3009 NNAGN
+3009 VN
-3014 VSFNANNTVTQTADT
+3014 FNAENNVEQTSSVAGIT
-3029 SGISAAGLFATGT
+3029 ASGLIASGT
-3042 NIGTTTSDLKT
+3042 NIGETNSDLKT
-3053 EVNVKG
+3053 NVSLNG
-3059 SGEGSKVNNFNA
+3059 SSDSSKINSLTVNA
-3071 NASSYASV
+3071 NSKADV
-3079 NNKVNGDGGAIA
+3079 TNNVNGDGGSAIDA
-3091 DISPYAAKVDN
+3091 SPYAAQSTNNVKSDTTVNMSGKWTVAGDMDVNALHENNIDIIADALKASVVGYSGVHSDN
-3102 NYTANT
+3102 T
-3108 DVTIGGRWNTAG
+3108 VTNNTAVKLDNA
-3120 SFTAQAVNGMDIDL
+3120 SVAT
-3134 TSEAVRAAV
+3134 
-3143 IGGSGTWLDNTI
+3143 GGSQDISARNTI
-3155 NNAANVTVNGA
+3155 DYDSRVT
-3166 TITTGGAQSYTAQ
+3166 
-3179 NDIDYN
+3179 
-3185 GKIDG
+3185 G
-3190 SGYGGINV
+3190 SGYGVAQGAAVWAEDEITMEAGV
-3198 NATDYS
+3198 NLKES
-3204 DDLDFTAGVDITGST
+3204 SLTAGGAVDISALTGDAEYKSV
-3219 LHGAGDSGSIT
+3219 GDPT
-3230 AFANTRGNITTKNSL
+3230 ADINKEVTI
-3245 KSAGVIPISLAFSDH
+3245 KSAGVVAGTY
-3260 AIDYRNSVDVESS
+3260 AES
-3273 ELTTDKKDQN
+3273 TDTITFTNNINVGGGSSIATVGDN
-3283 ITLAATD
+3283 TADEADITLTAADRTNFTD
-3290 DTDVKLETIAD
+3290 IVTAD
-3301 TQGGLAGAA
+3301 TQGGVIGAA
-3310 SAEASNEFNRSNK
+3310 GTKLTNNITRTNHINVGGTIDSINVGGTVDSINVRDTIDSNY
-3323 ITVGSGTHL
+3323 
-3332 LSSND
+3332 D
-3337 ANLYAGADLNGI
+3337 ANFDAGD
-3349 TSSLNLQVLADAY
+3349 SSVLNLTLKSNAY
-3362 NKTALPVYTDPTVT
+3362 NKTAAPLATNPSISGVVTQNSAIDFASGSTVKSFRNINAAAGVGDTTVAKESKTWRWVDGGVTGTGSISSTSDGTISSSDAVANTSVTVNGTLEAGKNHQLDITIDYAKKDKNGKDGKENMEAAFDKYGDEKLNLDTLGAAVEQAQENYNNNTTVKELQNAIKELDALEDKQTNNNIVCGQLKTQLENLKQQKSVYDKAVT
-3376 NNMTQ
+3376 N
-3381 ANQVVIASGTNVDSV
+3381 ATNDLNTYIDNSL
-3396 RHANLKAGKGTTT
+3396 AAYNDTILLPINE
-3409 VTKSAQ
+3409 VTKEEFVAGLESGDSKFSNYLADYQAKKQTLTEATTKQTELANAITAQ
-3415 EYNIYQGTGGSGTV
+3415 E
-3429 TSTAFGEAIG
+3429 
-3439 GEVPD
+3439 
-3444 NYIEIDGNVNTGIH
+3444 
-3458 NSLNIDISGNIVMT
+3458 
-3472 DPVYNESG
+3472 
-3480 TAIVEDG
+3480 
-3487 KVDYSGI
+3487 
-3494 KADAT
+3494 
-3499 ETWFDDNTIKPSVA
+3499 
-3513 TVENNLL
+3513 
-3520 TRYNEI
+3520 
-3526 TDLLQQ
+3526 
-3532 YQQGT
+3532 
-3537 TEYNSLKTEQTNL
+3537 
-3550 LNEMKNMGFATEING
+3550 TEINSYTDYTDRINELNQKITALTAETKSLQE
-3565 KLVPVS
+3565 KLQA
-3571 EIEIPAIEIPDI
+3571 AINAYDDALKKGID
-3583 VVSGGNINLE
+3583 
-3593 TDTVKGGGK
+3593 TDTVNAFIFGNQDGTG
-3602 LDAQGA
+3602 QGDYVSVTLSENSQWYKDSNGSPIEKIGMA
-3608 GNVNITNSS
+3608 DYAASLLERMDELIAMQQEYAGTDIGTAYSNELGRIQNELQALGLLTVDSEGNIGIAEGASTVPTIELKDLEVSGGNVNITGGTLNGEGTITANGTPSVIVTNNTDFFLRVNDVSVESDGGSVLYNNASVNTTNNKYNGITVNADKTDSVTGNNAQITIKNTTGTKASDSTLYTPDIGIYGTIYNPYGNITITNSQNSIYVAGEVTDEDGNITQQAGSIKGRTINLTAGCAITQGYSDEIYHVAGDPQNSVDKPLLAAIQAALIEALNNQTSDGRYYVAFNSVDGLAEFLQTLTVNGEKLSADRAKEAAQQLTGGTDTKKPGIAAAGAIYINAASINVNGTIQSGYDSYKLDIDSDKVINGKTLAELISSYQEPAGEITTDYSKYMTNEYRVTKGSTGAYYENGEFVYGVQAWYNPVTNQIFTEDIDQAGGGRIYLTGAIANTNANGGKLVVLDGGSDYVLDGSVDNTNDFTFKLGSINADTVEGQIVINDTSSGKTVTTVYSNNISDKDKLEGVNYYTVTDDKVKYQPTTGLYYNWSNGTASRVITSYEYVSDSSWWGLASESWEEVVNQMDQVTKDEMQVGDSLTQDTILDAMGNIIADGSTGKDGLLEGYKELGSEGSNSAKITGSTAKGDDTIYQISFDRKAEPKQGVDSAGNKLYWTTVTDDDGNESQVLTTDATTNGVANQPYYLKDADGNYIYETEISDKVTTTKKKGLLGLWGKTVTTTWKETSGMLTAYNFGVKADNEIGIEFVGNSTGSVGNITSNGNILLGGDIRMGEVDITSTAGNISHLGDATVISDDASFIAKTGIDVIQKNVSKDLHLNAVSDSGAINIQAIAANANINDVYIDNVSTTGNVNITAEGDLLNGKTDGSIVLTGNGITLQSYNGSIGSDSEKNGGRLLIDGGTTATNAYANGGIYLSEATGNMYLGEIVAEDGNVVLEVKKSGAGFVDAIENNSNGNKDDNRVAEWKKLGLLGGTDEDDTINSRKNQIANLEQTASNGSMFMKDGTSVEDAQKQGAQLVDAGKDFATLMQGGS
-3617 DAYLIVNDITMKDA
+3617 DAVKAAREELNAKQGTLNKAIAALGNDDTSKQNYKDA
-3631 GGQIKLNG
+3631 LEAYNSAYDKYETVGAAYEQQKANFIENSGFKDNAQAVEWLYNYEAIRNAEGDNYGWTQQQLLYAVQDTVINPEAGSVSDVKTANVTGNNITFISDTGKLG
-3639 SELTAESAGNELTM
+3639 VVDTGETTIVTDELTAMFTKTTLTDEDQAMLDKLDKLASAR
-3653 ANVNSTAASS
+3653 
-3663 ESPQITITGTTDG
+3663 
-3676 TSQGQP
+3676 
-3682 DIGVFGDITNTAG
+3682 AG
-3695 DVTIENKNHSITVLG
+3695 DVTWGEENITIKRTTPVSVKLNGDNGKVTVKNTSGQTADHVYLLAKDSVLNADKFAANDLRLSGQEGINVGSVTGDKIILEGGSGDIGYIDKNDVDKTLQAIQVTLTNNGYVSANAAG
-3710 NINARNINL
+3710 NIKLQQILENPDEIVDFTLGSVAGTNVDITANGNIVSKADDIGYINASGTINL
-3719 IATNGDITQTSTE
+3719 TSEDGGIGTTTKGLRIKNSGAVVNTDVQDAVNIEAVQDGTLILGEMKQESGGVTVESEGTIMLGREDNAETTDKDESVTGYIEAKDDVNLHAAEDIIISGKLHVNKDNGNLNLQADNGDITQTTIEATE
-3732 GLLNIGSD
+3732 NIAVDNLNVAAIGGDVKLDNPYNVIEKVDLQAVGGSLGLTVSNADGFNVEMGGFTNKKGGDVTLTNSDGSVKITTQDITDPKKQDEANINGSLTVTADKVVEETEANVNNYGILNATGDIS
-3740 PVIKYQ
+3740 
-3746 FSEDVAKKIQQYIY
+3746 FNAEDNVNNKGAVKAGA
-3760 DQYAQKEGNYT
+3760 DVDFDAGN
-3771 IPEFK
+3771 
-3776 DYDDY
+3776 DV
-3781 IDWLKNNVGLSDT
+3781 NNVSTVNAGGDVGFGAGNDIINNDIVDAGRNANFNAAENIYNNSTVNADETIEFTAVDGVINSDT
-3794 DLQVKEPEPG
+3794 
-3804 AGSIVAGG
+3804 
-3812 NVYISGLNVNIAG
+3812 VNGKDVIMHAIEQE
-3825 LVQSGYGDYSVT
+3825 LENILAKDSVT
-3837 LDDTAKNVISQI
+3837 LNGDRIHG
-3849 DKNWQNNGKKVLTDA
+3849 QNITQNTEA
-3864 EVMSNDAY
+3864 
-3872 CINDGGEYFVS
+3872 DGDL
-3883 NIVDGVEKG
+3883 I
-3892 VFNYEVKVYYNP
+3892 
-3904 STGQLLTDTVEVSGG
+3904 
-3919 KVYITGN
+3919 
-3926 ISSTGGGRIMAMDG
+3926 
-3940 TADININTSAIDKD
+3940 INTD
-3954 VVVNTITNNDINGL
+3954 
-3968 VSITDKQL
+3968 
-3976 GQVTEYMNGQTRTY
+3976 
-3990 NIGKEV
+3990 
-3996 GLWQENGNGN
+3996 
-4006 YTYNVK
+4006 
-4012 DGLQYQW
+4012 
-4019 IGGVSGEVIKKY
+4019 
-4031 QYTEDFLFWGLLDY
+4031 
-4045 GKTDDFVA
+4045 
-4053 NLKAEKKDIIET
+4053 
-4065 PVSSNDKNDKGNG
+4065 
-4078 VVITTGETGKDF
+4078 
-4090 SITGSYTKTD
+4090 
-4100 KEEYTEVT
+4100 
-4108 PDMQYDGFWGKV
+4108 
-4120 FGYGETTYTWTGTQ
+4120 
-4134 GTASSTTT
+4134 
-4142 SIAADK
+4142 
-4148 DISIGFIGNGGKEKG
+4148 
-4163 QINVTTGKDMLIA
+4163 
-4176 GNISNAEV
+4176 
-4184 NGEGR
+4184 
-4189 GSVNLT
+4189 

-4200 VSAVGNAN
+4200 GPIES
-4208 INSDIVNIKAATG
+4208 
-4221 VNVNHS
+4221 
-4227 AIGNDADINIATNS
+4227 
-4241 GDIKL
+4241 L
-4246 VSGKGDLNIVQAVTG
+4246 VI
-4261 GADPINAETGSVYL
+4261 
-4275 EAQGDILNAA
+4275 
-4285 ATGNYAVKGQRIDLI
+4285 
-4300 SHTGTIGT
+4300 
-4308 KDKVLTVLGGSELYS
+4308 
-4323 SDTLASS
+4323 
-4330 VNAQAQGDIVL
+4330 
-4341 TQVDNDN
+4341 
-4348 VAANGSSN
+4348 
-4356 MRLGT
+4356 
-4361 IVSEDGDAVLTVN
+4361 
-4374 DGSFVDA
+4374 
-4381 HPSENN
+4381 
-4387 DSSSAQD
+4387 D
-4394 KIDRWTEAGLISDQ
+4394 KIDANDKSVFTELWAV
-4408 DEADESTISAEQ
+4408 EADITTVDDKMDFNDIMIEENAWLENSGTLATIYGNVPV
-4420 AKKERMEALD
+4420 KD
-4430 NQANSLAYEAI
+4430 DDANVHI
-4441 YDDVIKPE
+4441 YQSYPSMYVNFID
-4449 VEKYQEAA
+4449 A
-4457 DAFAK
+4457 D
-4462 DETILAAQQKL
+4462 
-4473 QEALLEAGND
+4473 
-4483 PDAIA
+4483 
-4488 AANAEYQQVVDSYF
+4488 
-4502 DGLDYKYDDTQ
+4502 
-4513 KKFIANN
+4513 
-4520 DKAAATNYVF
+4520 
-4530 DKYKAGA
+4530 
-4537 VKKYQDAAGKLAE
+4537 
-4550 AFATNTDLQAAKDT
+4550 
-4564 YLNSY
+4564 
-4569 KEASAAY
+4569 
-4576 SAEIAAAE
+4576 
-4584 AAGATDKEIVAI
+4584 
-4596 GDKYQAKY
+4596 
-4604 DEITNEYLAAQKK
+4604 
-4617 VYGDNFTE
+4617 
-4625 AEQQLISSYAE
+4625 
-4636 VDVDESNYG
+4636 
-4645 WSKNQLLYAIQES
+4645 
-4658 VLTPDL
+4658 
-4664 GEVQTVETP
+4664 TVET
-4673 NITANNITLKAA
+4673 
-4685 SGGVG
+4685 
-4690 IDGEAEVIKYAEL
+4690 DGR
-4703 GEVESL
+4703 
-4709 KLLAQAKAGDLTWDA
+4709 LL
-4724 DNQQVTIQQQ
+4724 
-4734 QAITVNVKKQDGK
+4734 
-4747 VDVTGRDNVYLA
+4747 
-4759 GVDNTVLNI
+4759 
-4768 DGVTTEGDIRL
+4768 
-4779 QGDAGINVEGTLSGY
+4779 
-4794 DLTIAGGTGSIMG
+4794 
-4807 TGSDGDKYVDTAI
+4807 
-4820 RGTLDANAEGSI
+4820 
-4832 YISQNGDLKVL
+4832 
-4843 TVAAGEVADLKAT
+4843 
-4856 NNILMSDVQGS
+4856 
-4867 MAQGHIN
+4867 
-4874 AQTLNLTA
+4874 
-4882 GGNIGTNGTDV
+4882 
-4893 NAIRIADNGV
+4893 
-4903 VINAAAN
+4903 
-4910 GDIVLAGVEG
+4910 
-4920 KDNAKNIVLGNIN
+4920 
-4933 GASLDVDSVSSVS
+4933 SLDD
-4946 LGKDATE
+4946 
-4953 DEEAVEGSITVDGN
+4953 
-4967 VSLSSESGS
+4967 
-4976 ITQATGNVIT
+4976 
-4986 ANEVNASATEN
+4986 
-4997 ILLGSEANK
+4997 
-5006 VNSFVVNG
+5006 
-5014 LGEGNSIDGN
+5014 
-5024 VDLVSSSDNGL
+5024 
-5035 KVNLNGITANGSVNV
+5035 
-5050 YNNAQTDLNISG
+5050 
-5062 GSVTTTGESAGDVTF
+5062 
-5077 TSEGNITADTTVD
+5077 
-5090 SAADIVMGADG
+5090 
-5101 AITNDGALTA
+5101 
-5111 QDNVNV
+5111 
-5117 KTTAGAINL
+5117 
-5126 GGSVTAKEN
+5126 
-5135 DVNITTGS
+5135 
-5143 GTITTT
+5143 
-5149 GNVTSGTNVKVD
+5149 
-5161 AGTTGNIE
+5161 
-5169 LGGIVKAQAGN
+5169 
-5180 VDVIANEGY
+5180 
-5189 IHTTGDVTANNN
+5189 
-5201 VNVDTA
+5201 
-5207 NGYINLE
+5207 
-5214 GKVNAATGSVDV
+5214 
-5226 NTESGDVTTGGEVT
+5226 
-5240 GYTDVDINSG
+5240 
-5250 AGNVKVNGNVTAT
+5250 
-5263 NNDVN
+5263 
-5268 VTSGSGAI
+5268 
-5276 TTIGSI
+5276 
-5282 SAGNDVTV
+5282 
-5290 DTKDGIVEL
+5290 
-5299 GGNVTG
+5299 
-5305 QHDVAVNSNK
+5305 
-5315 GNVTVNGNIT
+5315 
-5325 ATVNDVNVTTGS
+5325 
-5337 GNITTTGA
+5337 
-5345 VTGGTNV
+5345 
-5352 KVNAG
+5352 
-5357 TTGNIELGG
+5357 
-5366 IVNAQ
+5366 
-5371 AGNVDV
+5371 
-5377 IANEGYIH
+5377 
-5385 TTGDVTANNN
+5385 
-5395 VNVDTANGYIN
+5395 
-5406 LEGKVNA
+5406 
-5413 ATGSVDVDTQSGD
+5413 
-5426 VITKGEVT
+5426 
-5434 GNTDVTINSGAGN
+5434 
-5447 VAVGGNVTA
+5447 
-5456 TVNNV
+5456 
-5461 NVTTGSGDITTIG
+5461 
-5474 VVTAGNNVNVD
+5474 
-5485 TEDGIVELG
+5485 
-5494 GDVTGQHDVTV
+5494 
-5505 NSNKGDVTVNGKVQS
+5505 
-5520 VTGSTNINA
+5520 
-5529 GTNDGISTDANGNVT
+5529 
-5544 VDGEIASGEEV
+5544 
-5555 IVTANY
+5555 
-5561 GNIKVTG
+5561 
-5568 TTTASN
+5568 
-5574 GNVETTVTGDGN
+5574 
-5586 INLNGSVDASG
+5586 
-5597 DVEATVTGEGD
+5597 
-5608 ITTGENAEVGGTN
+5608 
-5621 IIFTTNVG
+5621 
-5629 DITTGS
+5629 
-5635 NLTAKENVDLNVNT
+5635 
-5649 GNITFGGDVNAGSEN
+5649 
-5664 AVNGNITIDIT
+5664 
-5675 NSGSIK
+5675 
-5681 DAADKNNSLT
+5681 
-5691 AIGPE
+5691 
-5696 GSETA
+5696 
-5701 GNIIITTGGAGDVD
+5701 
-5715 LYDLYATN
+5715 
-5723 AARID
+5723 
-5728 IADGSLTLHEIN
+5728 
-5740 GELVAMQLR
+5740 
-5749 TEGKNM
+5749 
-5755 NVENIVAG
+5755 
-5763 TQIVLTGSD
+5763 
-5772 MTLDQIAQR
+5772 
-5781 PDADGMLVIT
+5781 
-5791 PDNAEADKPIDNFT
+5791 
-5805 IGDIKTNSDSGIRFD
+5805 
-5820 RLWVNNS
+5820 
-5827 DIHISEGQLWFDK
+5827 
-5840 LYVED
+5840 
-5845 NAHFSNDEMTAAIYG
+5845 
-5860 KPPLRDG
+5860 
-5867 SDSVYW
+5867 YW
-5873 INTEENRPESSLD
+5873 
-5886 MWLNGTGDWMYLRFT
+5886 
-5901 DDHIQESNGILLTLD
+5901 
-5916 EYDYVY
+5916 YVY

>member
-1 MSSKRKFNRKSKY
+1 MSISRKFQRSKSKY

-33 VVGFATSIHKADD
+33 IVGFAQAITKADD
-46 AFKDTIVNNGNV
+46 ALKNTIINKGNGV
-58 THIWADRVVDNA
+58 TDIWADRVVGNSA
-70 AINVFKDFN
+70 VNVFKDFQ
-79 LSANDIANMYFNT
+79 LDANNIANMYFNELNR
-92 KNPTGADKAN
+92 KEADAAN

-109 RIDINGTVNAVQNSQ
+109 RIDINGTVNAIQNSQ
-124 IGGNLFFL
+124 IGGNLFFM

-147 GSLYVMTPTQDYIKS
+147 GSLYVMTPTQDF
-162 MKVVAGTA
+162 MEDMQRVVSDADVNTA
-170 DAATAEKELNAIT
+170 AENIAHIT
-183 NITKDANAWQA
+183 NITTDAASWQA
-194 IPVNTSGTITV
+194 IPLNSSGTITV
-205 LGKVNATNEVQMRA
+205 LGKVNAVNEVRMRA

-227 VDDSVVDNVAAGG
+227 VSGELKDDEGTVIMEADAANKE
-240 IAAENA
+240 AY
-246 HIKTGITDFSNIVN
+246 IKTGITNFADIVN
-260 INYKDESGNDVA
+260 IKNTDGTAIITESG
-272 VNSGI
+272 
-277 TNLTATKTGS
+277 LTGDLQATQTGS

-299 NDKNKIEKLP
+299 NDKNEIEKLP

-328 EQEFGASVDI
+328 EQEFAASVDI
-338 YGEVNTTGKTGK
+338 YGEVNATGKA
-350 VDISATA
+350 DISATA
-357 INSNANFDETLNDY
+357 INSNADFDETLNDY

-453 VASENGSVDI
+453 VESENGSVDI

-496 AVVYTGVEN
+496 AVVYTGVDN

-553 AGAENSASVDIKGS
+553 AGAANSASVDIKGS
-567 SNKVSA
+567 GNKVSA
-573 DNDLSV
+573 GNDLSV

-710 SGQKHKSGV
+710 SGQEHKSGV
-719 NIGKNGSLTAQNG
+719 NIGKNGSFTAQNG

-786 DTASTEPALS
+786 DAASTEPALS

-812 RVQNMIQDVEDA
+812 RIQNMIQDVKDA

-829 TATAN
+829 TATAS
-834 LKGAIKTDFDNFLKD
+834 LDGAIKTDFDNFLND
-849 LKTQISNWESAFAT
+849 LKTQISTWERAFAT

-869 TSDSGVLSISEAAT
+869 TSDSGVLSIGEAAT
-883 AGYNV
+883 AGYNI
-888 LNALNDLNT
+888 LNALNNLNT

-985 IASYRDVN
+985 IASDRDVN

-1125 DKETKKDT
+1125 DKETKKYT

-1145 NIVNVAAGLNFST
+1145 NIVNVAAGLNFGT

-1177 AGVADVAGQ
+1177 AGVADVVGQ
-1186 IKNLYSSKDD
+1186 IENLYSSKDD
-1196 NGKVTV
+1196 NGNITV

-1293 GSDSGGADEMFNKG
+1293 GSDSGKANEMFNKG
-1307 SSTHGTG
+1307 SSSHGTG
-1314 GGIQLVGSTSG
+1314 GGIKLVGSTSG

-1346 NNATEAIVDNVNITM
+1346 NNATEAVVDNVKITM
-1361 QPTSNKK
+1361 QPTSNVK

-1388 ALQWKKGGSSSDK
+1388 ALQWKKGGSADNTS
-1401 AVGFAGAAGV
+1401 VGFSGAAGV
-1411 NDIDNVVKAVVKN
+1411 NDIDNAVKATIKN
-1424 STIENAGKFNTMAL
+1424 STITNAGKIDTMAL

-1446 GLGLALEKTGSTSGY
+1446 GLGLAVVKADGTSGV

-1475 VEALLENNIV
+1475 VEALHENNTVEKAEDV
-1485 NNADDINVAAY
+1485 NVSAY

-1535 GGSYTKV
+1535 GGSYTNV

-1565 VSSGGDGASAVV
+1565 VPSGGDGASAVV

-1596 TDEKEVVISTVNTV
+1596 TDEKDVVISTVNTV

-1637 ELTDGKEEIAERM
+1637 ELTDGKEEIAKRM
-1650 GSGFDITG
+1650 GSDFDITG
-1658 ASELSGIETGDIE
+1658 ASELNGIETDDIK

-1695 LNKDSGSS
+1695 LNKDGGSS
-1703 IITVAGVLAG
+1703 IITVAGGLAA
-1713 TSGKGAGGAAVA
+1713 TTGKGAGGAAVA
-1725 ITDIENNYA
+1725 ITDIENNYT

-1746 LAAEAGSDSN
+1746 LAGEAGSDSN

-1779 DVENTAKANIKDSVV
+1779 DVENTANVNIVNSSVKAQ
-1794 NAQTTLAKAV
+1794 QTAAKAS
-1804 NKAQIV
+1804 NTAQIV

-1849 DKEETEGITVSADAE
+1849 DKAETEGITVTADAE
-1864 NRSGSYNVAAGV
+1864 NRSDSYNVAAGV

-1899 VIDDAAINNA
+1899 VIDSSTINNA
-1909 KTVSANA
+1909 KKVSAHA

-1944 EIGSTSTD
+1944 EIGSTSTNED
-1952 EVDAQ
+1952 DAQ

-2008 ATSLVNKTIAAN
+2008 ATSLINKTTGAE
-2020 ITDTNIDENTK
+2020 ITNTNIDK
-2031 NSKNANVTIEAVNDT
+2031 DLANSENANVTVDAQNNS

-2054 AAVAG
+2054 ASVAG
-2059 TGAGVGAGVAVNRI
+2059 AAGVGAGVAVNRI

-2123 NMIENNVTAHIGD
+2123 NMIKNNVTAHIGG

-2454 GTEDSTATNDKT
+2454 GTEDSTATDDKT

-2543 GIAAAAVGVGA
+2543 GNAAGAVGVGA

-2569 NNSKFNVAK
+2569 NNSKFNAAK

-2647 ADDALGTAGITNYTP
+2647 ADDALDTAGITDYTP

-2720 LNVNRNVGVNISGGS
+2720 LNINRNVDVNISGGS

-2745 DITGEANLNVYQGSG
+2745 DISGSTKLNVYQGSAG
-2760 GIIGANAAYA
+2760 VISGNVAYA
-2770 GVNTTGSSD
+2770 SISNNGNSDITLEGVNLTAKD
-2779 INLNGVTIE
+2779 INAIAKDTTTTNLNAIGVSA
-2788 GKNISIAAQDNAKTS
+2788 G
-2803 LQAVGVAAGVAA
+2803 GVA
-2815 LGALAAEAANDSDV
+2815 LGALAAEAANNSDI
-2829 SVNMTGT
+2829 SITLTGN
-2836 TVTAN
+2836 TVTSESEAGD
-2841 EDKDD
+2841 E
-2846 DESGKVEITTNK
+2846 ESGNINISTDK
-2858 ANTVTAQAVNT
+2858 ANTVAAEAIGV
-2869 AGGAVAGAGMG
+2869 AGGAIGGTGMG
-2880 ATVTDTGSSTV
+2880 ATVSDNGSSVIT
-2891 GLTGNTMQ
+2891 LIGNTMQ
-2899 ADNKIDVNAKTNSTL
+2899 ADKNIDVAAQTNSELT
-2914 KADVLSGSAGWFAS
+2914 ANISNDAAGVFGG
-2928 GAVSIAEVSADT
+2928 GAVSIAEVNAGSANDRM
-2940 ATAVT
+2940 ATAVI

-2956 INFAANSNITESMDM
+2956 TNIGAASNITQSVDL
-2971 DALAISGYAALG
+2971 DALSISGYGALS
-2983 GNSTTSEA
+2983 GNT
-2991 YADATVTA
+2991 ATVNAYTDVGINVVKESA
-2999 EPGNTYKGSD
+2999 EENSNTYKGAADGESSD
-3009 NNAGN
+3009 VN
-3014 VSFNANNTVTQTADT
+3014 FNAENNVEQTSSVAGIT
-3029 SGISAAGLFATGT
+3029 ASGLIASGT
-3042 NIGTTTSDLKT
+3042 NIGETNSDLKT
-3053 EVNVKG
+3053 NISLNG
-3059 SGEGSKVNNFNA
+3059 SSARSEIADLTVNA
-3071 NASSYASV
+3071 NSKADV
-3079 NNKVNGDGGAIA
+3079 TNNVNGDGGSAIDA
-3091 DISPYAAKVDN
+3091 SPYAAQSSNNVKSDTTVNMSGNWTVAGNMNVNALHENAIDINADALKASVVGLSGVHSDN
-3102 NYTANT
+3102 DIKNDT
-3108 DVTIGGRWNTAG
+3108 
-3120 SFTAQAVNGMDIDL
+3120 SVNF
-3134 TSEAVRAAV
+3134 
-3143 IGGSGTWLDNTI
+3143 
-3155 NNAANVTVNGA
+3155 NNANVTTSGSQNISA
-3166 TITTGGAQSYTAQ
+3166 R
-3179 NDIDYN
+3179 NDIAYN
-3185 GKIDG
+3185 AVVTG
-3190 SGYGGINV
+3190 SGYGVAQGAAVWAEDDIKSDAKVNV
-3198 NATDYS
+3198 NS
-3204 DDLDFTAGVDITGST
+3204 SKLDAKSSIDINALTGDEAYNGIDKPESAVNKEVT
-3219 LHGAGDSGSIT
+3219 I
-3230 AFANTRGNITTKNSL
+3230 
-3245 KSAGVIPISLAFSDH
+3245 KSAGVVAGTYAESTDTINFTNNINIGNGSSIKTTGTD
-3260 AIDYRNSVDVESS
+3260 IDNAD
-3273 ELTTDKKDQN
+3273 
-3283 ITLAATD
+3283 ITITAADRTNFND
-3290 DTDVKLETIAD
+3290 IVTAD
-3301 TQGGLAGAA
+3301 TQGGVIGAA
-3310 SAEASNEFNRSNK
+3310 GTKLTNNITRTNNINVGGTIDSNY
-3323 ITVGSGTHL
+3323 
-3332 LSSND
+3332 D
-3337 ANLYAGADLNGI
+3337 ANFDAGD
-3349 TSSLNLQVLADAY
+3349 SSVLNLTLKSNAY
-3362 NKTALPVYTDPTVT
+3362 NKTAAPLATNPSISGVVTQNSAIDFASGSTVKSFRNINAAAGVGDTTVAKESKTWRWVDGGETGTGSISSTSDGTISSSDAVANTSVTVDGKLEAGKNHELKITIGSSEGQKNNLKQAIDDYGKILQNDEDFKTADQYLTQAQDDYNNYVKDSGLNDLNEKYASLKEEYDTKNSISKVLQEGIDKIDKDVTAATTESNNAHKAVKEAVAAKDQMVKEAYGKYMDDHPLLNPDIFTQAMYESGLSADITGAIYGKDVVDTYKQHKDNIDSLQNVYEDKQAIVDNLNNVLSVKKEEIKKYNTDGMLEQLNNLNEDIKKIVEGQKYKDKLNALKQTQDAYNKALEKGVSAESVNELIFKGKEGNYVTITASDWYTNQYGSAAEHVGMADYAAALISRYNKIVDMMQDYTGTDISETYSSELIRIQGELQALGVGYTDEE
-3376 NNMTQ
+3376 TQ
-3381 ANQVVIASGTNVDSV
+3381 TFVIATGVSTVPTIKLNNLTVSG
-3396 RHANLKAGKGTTT
+3396 
-3409 VTKSAQ
+3409 
-3415 EYNIYQGTGGSGTV
+3415 
-3429 TSTAFGEAIG
+3429 
-3439 GEVPD
+3439 
-3444 NYIEIDGNVNTGIH
+3444 GNVN
-3458 NSLNIDISGNIVMT
+3458 ISGGSLTGGGAITAHGAPEVNITNDSDFFLRVNDITVDSDGGNVRFNDAAFNGADTEIKVAAEPT
-3472 DPVYNESG
+3472 DVVNGSGAKVNISNTTKTTAAGSNIYTPDIGVYG
-3480 TAIVEDG
+3480 TIYNPYGNITITNANNSIYVAGEVIEDG
-3487 KVDYSGI
+3487 KVTQNAGSIKGRTITLEAGGSITQGYSDNIRNVAGSPENAIDHDKLEAIQQALMSKVADQAAEGEYYTAFKNLNALITFLKSIEFNGGKLTDAEVADVAKKLTGQIETNSTDTGIVAGGAIYINAASINVNGTIQSGYDSYKLDIDSDKVIDGKTLAERISSYQEPVGEVTTDYSDYMTDEYLVTSGSTGAYYENGEFVYGVQAWYNPDTNQI
-3494 KADAT
+3494 FTEDIEQAGGGRIYLTGAIVNTNASGGKLVVLDGGSTYDINGDVTGKDGAFTFKLGSINADT
-3499 ETWFDDNTIKPSVA
+3499 VEGRIEINDTLRGVA
-3513 TVENNLL
+3513 TVYTSADVTDKDGNRVE
-3520 TRYNEI
+3520 TYYNPKGNSYYNWSNGTSSRVVTTYQHVTDSSWFGLDKDDWQKTLSQAEKDSMRLDQDTYTGLMKTEDNELIDGTVI
-3526 TDLLQQ
+3526 TDGTIKDNYDYIAVDGSSEKTSGTATNNGNL
-3532 YQQGT
+3532 YQITVQRKGKPKQAMEGDKALYWTTDENGTKVTT
-3537 TEYNSLKTEQTNL
+3537 TEVTDEPVYLTDS
-3550 LNEMKNMGFATEING
+3550 NG
-3565 KLVPVS
+3565 
-3571 EIEIPAIEIPDI
+3571 DI
-3583 VVSGGNINLE
+3583 VYEVEVSDMVTTTKKKGLLGLWGKTVTTTWKETSGMLTAYNFGVKADNPINIEFTGNVGGSIGTITSNGNILL
-3593 TDTVKGGGK
+3593 GGDIRMGEVDITSTAGNISH
-3602 LDAQGA
+3602 LGDATAISDDASFIAKTGIDVIQKNVSKDLHLNAVSDSGA
-3608 GNVNITNSS
+3608 INIQAIAANANINDVYIDNVSTTGNVNITAEG
-3617 DAYLIVNDITMKDA
+3617 DL
-3631 GGQIKLNG
+3631 LNG
-3639 SELTAESAGNELTM
+3639 KTDGSIVLTGNGITLQSYNGSIGSDSEKNGGRLLIDGGTTATNAYANGGIYLSEATGNMYLGEIVAEDGNVVLEVKKSGAGFVDAIENNDVMSESDHDRIAAWKEMGLLDDGTNDAQLNSQDNQLDSLEAAAGNGSFFIDGETDVAEAQEKGAQLVETGKKFVDLM
-3653 ANVNSTAASS
+3653 KGGAQEVQNAKEALNEAQGQLNEAIAALGDDATSKQNYKNALEAYNSAYDNYEKVGAEYEQDKANFIENSGFKGKVQAEEWLYNYEAIGNAEADNYGWTQQQLLYAVQDTVINPEAGSVSDVKTANVTGNSITFISDTGNLGVVDDQASS
-3663 ESPQITITGTTDG
+3663 IDSGKLTKLFTGELEDEDG
-3676 TSQGQP
+3676 FLEKLASAR
-3682 DIGVFGDITNTAG
+3682 AG
-3695 DVTIENKNHSITVLG
+3695 DVTWGNENITIKRTTPVSVKLNGDNGTVTVENSSGGTPVAKHIYLLAKDSVLNADEFAANDLRLSGQEGINVGSVTGDKIILEGGSGDIGYIDKNDVYKTLQAIQVTLTNNGYVSANAAG
-3710 NINARNINL
+3710 NIKLQQILENPDEIVDFTLGSVAGTNVDITANGNIVSKADDIGYINASDTINL
-3719 IATNGDITQTSTE
+3719 VSAGGIGTTTKGLRIKNSGAVVNTNVQDAISIEAVQDGTLILGTIEQTKGGVTVESEGTIMLGCEDNAETTDKDESVTGYIEAKDDVNLRAADDIIISGMLHVESIDKDTGIDSGTLNLHADNGDITQTTSEATE
-3732 GLLNIGSD
+3732 NIAVDNLTVAAINGD
-3740 PVIKYQ
+3740 VKLDNPYNVIKNV
-3746 FSEDVAKKIQQYIY
+3746 DIQ
-3760 DQYAQKEGNYT
+3760 A
-3771 IPEFK
+3771 
-3776 DYDDY
+3776 
-3781 IDWLKNNVGLSDT
+3781 VG
-3794 DLQVKEPEPG
+3794 
-3804 AGSIVAGG
+3804 GSL
-3812 NVYISGLNVNIAG
+3812 GL
-3825 LVQSGYGDYSVT
+3825 T
-3837 LDDTAKNVISQI
+3837 
-3849 DKNWQNNGKKVLTDA
+3849 
-3864 EVMSNDAY
+3864 
-3872 CINDGGEYFVS
+3872 VS
-3883 NIVDGVEKG
+3883 NPAGFNVDMGGFTNKQG
-3892 VFNYEVKVYYNP
+3892 GDIK
-3904 STGQLLTDTVEVSGG
+3904 LTNSD
-3919 KVYITGN
+3919 
-3926 ISSTGGGRIMAMDG
+3926 
-3940 TADININTSAIDKD
+3940 
-3954 VVVNTITNNDINGL
+3954 
-3968 VSITDKQL
+3968 
-3976 GQVTEYMNGQTRTY
+3976 
-3990 NIGKEV
+3990 
-3996 GLWQENGNGN
+3996 
-4006 YTYNVK
+4006 
-4012 DGLQYQW
+4012 
-4019 IGGVSGEVIKKY
+4019 
-4031 QYTEDFLFWGLLDY
+4031 
-4045 GKTDDFVA
+4045 
-4053 NLKAEKKDIIET
+4053 
-4065 PVSSNDKNDKGNG
+4065 
-4078 VVITTGETGKDF
+4078 
-4090 SITGSYTKTD
+4090 
-4100 KEEYTEVT
+4100 
-4108 PDMQYDGFWGKV
+4108 
-4120 FGYGETTYTWTGTQ
+4120 
-4134 GTASSTTT
+4134 
-4142 SIAADK
+4142 
-4148 DISIGFIGNGGKEKG
+4148 
-4163 QINVTTGKDMLIA
+4163 
-4176 GNISNAEV
+4176 
-4184 NGEGR
+4184 
-4189 GSVNLT
+4189 GSVNIT
-4195 SNSGS
+4195 TEDI
-4200 VSAVGNAN
+4200 VDPTQKDPAN
-4208 INSDIVNIKAATG
+4208 INGSLTVTADKVVEETEANVNNYGIINATG
-4221 VNVNHS
+4221 DISFKAEDNVNNKG
-4227 AIGNDADINIATNS
+4227 ALVAGRDADIN
-4241 GDIKL
+4241 
-4246 VSGKGDLNIVQAVTG
+4246 
-4261 GADPINAETGSVYL
+4261 
-4275 EAQGDILNAA
+4275 
-4285 ATGNYAVKGQRIDLI
+4285 
-4300 SHTGTIGT
+4300 
-4308 KDKVLTVLGGSELYS
+4308 
-4323 SDTLASS
+4323 
-4330 VNAQAQGDIVL
+4330 
-4341 TQVDNDN
+4341 
-4348 VAANGSSN
+4348 
-4356 MRLGT
+4356 
-4361 IVSEDGDAVLTVN
+4361 
-4374 DGSFVDA
+4374 
-4381 HPSENN
+4381 
-4387 DSSSAQD
+4387 
-4394 KIDRWTEAGLISDQ
+4394 
-4408 DEADESTISAEQ
+4408 
-4420 AKKERMEALD
+4420 
-4430 NQANSLAYEAI
+4430 
-4441 YDDVIKPE
+4441 
-4449 VEKYQEAA
+4449 
-4457 DAFAK
+4457 
-4462 DETILAAQQKL
+4462 
-4473 QEALLEAGND
+4473 
-4483 PDAIA
+4483 
-4488 AANAEYQQVVDSYF
+4488 F
-4502 DGLDYKYDDTQ
+4502 D
-4513 KKFIANN
+4513 
-4520 DKAAATNYVF
+4520 
-4530 DKYKAGA
+4530 
-4537 VKKYQDAAGKLAE
+4537 
-4550 AFATNTDLQAAKDT
+4550 
-4564 YLNSY
+4564 
-4569 KEASAAY
+4569 
-4576 SAEIAAAE
+4576 
-4584 AAGATDKEIVAI
+4584 
-4596 GDKYQAKY
+4596 
-4604 DEITNEYLAAQKK
+4604 
-4617 VYGDNFTE
+4617 
-4625 AEQQLISSYAE
+4625 
-4636 VDVDESNYG
+4636 
-4645 WSKNQLLYAIQES
+4645 
-4658 VLTPDL
+4658 
-4664 GEVQTVETP
+4664 
-4673 NITANNITLKAA
+4673 
-4685 SGGVG
+4685 
-4690 IDGEAEVIKYAEL
+4690 
-4703 GEVESL
+4703 
-4709 KLLAQAKAGDLTWDA
+4709 
-4724 DNQQVTIQQQ
+4724 
-4734 QAITVNVKKQDGK
+4734 
-4747 VDVTGRDNVYLA
+4747 
-4759 GVDNTVLNI
+4759 
-4768 DGVTTEGDIRL
+4768 
-4779 QGDAGINVEGTLSGY
+4779 
-4794 DLTIAGGTGSIMG
+4794 
-4807 TGSDGDKYVDTAI
+4807 
-4820 RGTLDANAEGSI
+4820 
-4832 YISQNGDLKVL
+4832 
-4843 TVAAGEVADLKAT
+4843 
-4856 NNILMSDVQGS
+4856 
-4867 MAQGHIN
+4867 
-4874 AQTLNLTA
+4874 
-4882 GGNIGTNGTDV
+4882 
-4893 NAIRIADNGV
+4893 
-4903 VINAAAN
+4903 
-4910 GDIVLAGVEG
+4910 
-4920 KDNAKNIVLGNIN
+4920 
-4933 GASLDVDSVSSVS
+4933 
-4946 LGKDATE
+4946 
-4953 DEEAVEGSITVDGN
+4953 
-4967 VSLSSESGS
+4967 
-4976 ITQATGNVIT
+4976 
-4986 ANEVNASATEN
+4986 
-4997 ILLGSEANK
+4997 
-5006 VNSFVVNG
+5006 
-5014 LGEGNSIDGN
+5014 
-5024 VDLVSSSDNGL
+5024 
-5035 KVNLNGITANGSVNV
+5035 
-5050 YNNAQTDLNISG
+5050 
-5062 GSVTTTGESAGDVTF
+5062 
-5077 TSEGNITADTTVD
+5077 
-5090 SAADIVMGADG
+5090 
-5101 AITNDGALTA
+5101 
-5111 QDNVNV
+5111 
-5117 KTTAGAINL
+5117 
-5126 GGSVTAKEN
+5126 
-5135 DVNITTGS
+5135 
-5143 GTITTT
+5143 
-5149 GNVTSGTNVKVD
+5149 
-5161 AGTTGNIE
+5161 
-5169 LGGIVKAQAGN
+5169 
-5180 VDVIANEGY
+5180 
-5189 IHTTGDVTANNN
+5189 
-5201 VNVDTA
+5201 
-5207 NGYINLE
+5207 
-5214 GKVNAATGSVDV
+5214 
-5226 NTESGDVTTGGEVT
+5226 
-5240 GYTDVDINSG
+5240 
-5250 AGNVKVNGNVTAT
+5250 
-5263 NNDVN
+5263 
-5268 VTSGSGAI
+5268 
-5276 TTIGSI
+5276 
-5282 SAGNDVTV
+5282 AGNDVNN
-5290 DTKDGIVEL
+5290 ES
-5299 GGNVTG
+5299 
-5305 QHDVAVNSNK
+5305 AVNA
-5315 GNVTVNGNIT
+5315 GADVNFDAG
-5325 ATVNDVNVTTGS
+5325 NDVNNESTVS
-5337 GNITTTGA
+5337 AGA
-5345 VTGGTNV
+5345 
-5352 KVNAG
+5352 
-5357 TTGNIELGG
+5357 
-5366 IVNAQ
+5366 
-5371 AGNVDV
+5371 DV
-5377 IANEGYIH
+5377 
-5385 TTGDVTANNN
+5385 
-5395 VNVDTANGYIN
+5395 
-5406 LEGKVNA
+5406 
-5413 ATGSVDVDTQSGD
+5413 SF
-5426 VITKGEVT
+5426 
-5434 GNTDVTINSGAGN
+5434 GAGN
-5447 VAVGGNVTA
+5447 DVNNENAVKAGTDVSFGAGNDIINNDIVDAGRNVNFNAAEDIYNNNTVNADETIEFTAVGGV
-5456 TVNNV
+5456 
-5461 NVTTGSGDITTIG
+5461 I
-5474 VVTAGNNVNVD
+5474 
-5485 TEDGIVELG
+5485 
-5494 GDVTGQHDVTV
+5494 
-5505 NSNKGDVTVNGKVQS
+5505 NSDTVNGKDVIMQAIEQELENILAKDS
-5520 VTGSTNINA
+5520 VTLNGDRIHGQNITQN
-5529 GTNDGISTDANGNVT
+5529 TDA
-5544 VDGEIASGEEV
+5544 DGDLIINTDSDSGSGPIESLV
-5555 IVTANY
+5555 IDKIDAND
-5561 GNIKVTG
+5561 K
-5568 TTTASN
+5568 
-5574 GNVETTVTGDGN
+5574 
-5586 INLNGSVDASG
+5586 SVFTELWA
-5597 DVEATVTGEGD
+5597 VEAD
-5608 ITTGENAEVGGTN
+5608 ITTVDDKMDFNDIMIEENAWLE
-5621 IIFTTNVG
+5621 
-5629 DITTGS
+5629 
-5635 NLTAKENVDLNVNT
+5635 
-5649 GNITFGGDVNAGSEN
+5649 
-5664 AVNGNITIDIT
+5664 
-5675 NSGSIK
+5675 NSGTLATIYGNVPVK
-5681 DAADKNNSLT
+5681 DDDA
-5691 AIGPE
+5691 
-5696 GSETA
+5696 
-5701 GNIIITTGGAGDVD
+5701 
-5715 LYDLYATN
+5715 
-5723 AARID
+5723 
-5728 IADGSLTLHEIN
+5728 
-5740 GELVAMQLR
+5740 
-5749 TEGKNM
+5749 
-5755 NVENIVAG
+5755 NVHIYQSYPSMYVNFI
-5763 TQIVLTGSD
+5763 
-5772 MTLDQIAQR
+5772 
-5781 PDADGMLVIT
+5781 DADTVETDG
-5791 PDNAEADKPIDNFT
+5791 
-5805 IGDIKTNSDSGIRFD
+5805 
-5820 RLWVNNS
+5820 RL
-5827 DIHISEGQLWFDK
+5827 L
-5840 LYVED
+5840 
-5845 NAHFSNDEMTAAIYG
+5845 
-5860 KPPLRDG
+5860 
-5867 SDSVYW
+5867 
-5873 INTEENRPESSLD
+5873 SLD
-5886 MWLNGTGDWMYLRFT
+5886 
-5901 DDHIQESNGILLTLD
+5901 
-5916 EYDYVY
+5916 DYWYAY

>member
-1 MSSKRKFNRKSKY
+1 MSISRKFQRSKSKY

-33 VVGFATSIHKADD
+33 MVGFAQSINK
-46 AFKDTIVNNGNV
+46 VNNNGSIKVNGNV
-58 THIWADRVVDNA
+58 TNIWADKVVSNSA
-70 AINVFKDFN
+70 VNVFKDFQ
-79 LSANDIANMYFNT
+79 LDANNIANMYFNT
-92 KNPTGADKAN
+92 KGGSGADAAN

-109 RIDINGTVNAVQNSQ
+109 RIDINGTVNAVKDNK

-132 SQDGMAVGKSGVINT
+132 SKDGMAVGKSGVINT
-147 GSLYVMTPTQDYIKS
+147 GSLYVMTPTQDF
-162 MKVVAGTA
+162 MEDMQRVVSDADVNTA
-170 DAATAEKELNAIT
+170 AENIAHIT
-183 NITKDANAWQA
+183 NITTDAASWQA
-194 IPVNTSGTITV
+194 IPLNSSGTITV
-205 LGKVNATNEVQMRA
+205 LGKVKAVNEVRMRA

-227 VDDSVVDNVAAGG
+227 VDDSAVDNVASGK

-246 HIKTGITDFSNIVN
+246 HIETGVANFSDIVN
-260 INYKDESGNDVA
+260 IKDASGKVIVDA
-272 VNSGI
+272 GLGK
-277 TNLTATKTGS
+277 NLTATKTGS

-338 YGEVNTTGKTGK
+338 YGEVNATGKA
-350 VDISATA
+350 DISATA
-357 INSNANFDETLNDY
+357 INSNADFDETLNDY
-371 KANNNDVAQ
+371 KANSNDVAQ

-444 NVNVASGAN
+444 NVNVAFGAN
-453 VASENGSVDI
+453 VESENGSVDI

-496 AVVYTGVEN
+496 AVVYTGVDN

-567 SNKVSA
+567 GNKVSA

-629 VEADNT
+629 VETDNT

-703 AGATVTY
+703 AGATITY
-710 SGQKHKSGV
+710 SGQEHKSGV

-786 DTASTEPALS
+786 EEGSADALK
-796 GKTGVDVNAS
+796 GKNGVSVNAS
-806 VSFEYN
+806 TRFEYN
-812 RVQNMIQDVEDA
+812 RIQNMIQDVEDA

-849 LKTQISNWESAFAT
+849 LETQISNWKSAFAT

-869 TSDSGVLSISEAAT
+869 TSDSGVLSIGEAAT
-883 AGYNV
+883 AGYNI
-888 LNALNDLNT
+888 LNALNNLNT

-906 VADATK
+906 VADANK

-985 IASYRDVN
+985 IASDRDVN

-1125 DKETKKDT
+1125 DKETKKYT

-1145 NIVNVAAGLNFST
+1145 NIVNVAAGLNFGT
-1158 GSGAVGVGLAYTD
+1158 GSGVVGVGLAYTD

-1196 NGKVTV
+1196 YGKVTV
-1202 DNSKVDELDGEL
+1202 DNSKVAELDGEL
-1214 NNTYTAS
+1214 NNTY

-1269 LKGKFSNVENKVFN
+1269 LKGKFSNVEHKVFN

-1293 GSDSGGADEMFNKG
+1293 GSDSGKANEMFNKG
-1307 SSTHGTG
+1307 SSSHGTG
-1314 GGIQLVGSTSG
+1314 GGIKLVGSTSG

-1346 NNATEAIVDNVNITM
+1346 NNATEAVVDNVNITM

-1388 ALQWKKGGSSSDK
+1388 ALQWKKGGSADNTS
-1401 AVGFAGAAGV
+1401 VGFSGAAGV
-1411 NDIDNVVKAVVKN
+1411 NDIDNAVKATIKK
-1424 STIENAGKFNTMAL
+1424 STISNAGKIDTMAL

-1446 GLGLALEKTGSTSGY
+1446 GLGLAVVKADGTSGV

-1475 VEALLENNIV
+1475 VEALLENNTV
-1485 NNADDINVAAY
+1485 TNANDINVAAY

-1525 LNNNISAGIK
+1525 LNNNINAGIK
-1535 GGSYTKV
+1535 GGSYTDV

-1565 VSSGGDGASAVV
+1565 VPSGGDGASAVV

-1596 TDEKEVVISTVNTV
+1596 NGSDDKVVITTVDGG
-1610 SNDETGN
+1610 S
-1617 VNVIAQDVG
+1617 VNVTAQDVA
-1626 INNDYEKVLTN
+1626 IDNDSIYEKTLTN
-1637 ELTDGKEEIAERM
+1637 ELADGKAEIAKRM
-1650 GSGFDITG
+1650 GSDFDITG
-1658 ASELSGIETGDIE
+1658 SKEIAGSESENIKGVDMSD
-1671 AQLNNKDAEGTGT
+1671 AANQLGE
-1684 QSNENSTEEVN
+1684 NESINI
-1695 LNKDSGSS
+1695 NKDSGSS
-1703 IITVAGVLAG
+1703 IITVAGGLAA
-1713 TSGKGAGGAAVA
+1713 TIGKGAGGAAVA
-1725 ITDIENNYA
+1725 ITDIENNYT
-1734 ANVEYADITADA
+1734 ANVEYADITAEK
-1746 LAAEAGSDSN
+1746 LNAEAGSDSN

-1779 DVENTAKANIKDSVV
+1779 DVENTANVNIVNSSVKAQ
-1794 NAQTTLAKAV
+1794 QTAAKAS
-1804 NKAQIV
+1804 NTAQII

-1864 NRSGSYNVAAGV
+1864 NGSDSYNIAAGV
-1876 SAAGTAAVSG
+1876 SAGGTAAVSG
-1886 NVAVTQTHGTSGA
+1886 NVAVTQTYGTSGA
-1899 VIDDAAINNA
+1899 VIDSTTINNA
-1909 KTVSANA
+1909 KAVSANA

-1944 EIGSTSTD
+1944 EIGSTSTNED
-1952 EVDAQ
+1952 EAQ

-2008 ATSLVNKTIAAN
+2008 ATSLVNKTTAAN

-2123 NMIENNVTAHIGD
+2123 NMIKNNVTAHIGG

-2237 RTEDGETRSGL
+2237 RTEDDETRSGL

-2454 GTEDSTATNDKT
+2454 GTEDSTATDDKT

-2543 GIAAAAVGVGA
+2543 GNAAGAVGVGA

-2569 NNSKFNVAK
+2569 NNSKFNAAK

-2647 ADDALGTAGITNYTP
+2647 ADDALDTAGITDYTP

-2720 LNVNRNVGVNISGGS
+2720 LNINRNVDVNISGGS

-2745 DITGEANLNVYQGSG
+2745 DISGSTKLNVYQGSAG
-2760 GIIGANAAYA
+2760 VISGNVAYA
-2770 GVNTTGSSD
+2770 SISNNGNSDITLEGVNLTAKD
-2779 INLNGVTIE
+2779 INAIAKDTTTTNLNAIGVSA
-2788 GKNISIAAQDNAKTS
+2788 G
-2803 LQAVGVAAGVAA
+2803 GVA
-2815 LGALAAEAANDSDV
+2815 LGALAAEAANNSDI
-2829 SVNMTGT
+2829 SITLTGN
-2836 TVTAN
+2836 TVTSESEAGD
-2841 EDKDD
+2841 E
-2846 DESGKVEITTNK
+2846 ESGNINISTDK
-2858 ANTVTAQAVNT
+2858 ANTVAAEAIGV
-2869 AGGAVAGAGMG
+2869 AGGAIGGTGMG
-2880 ATVTDTGSSTV
+2880 ATVSDNGSSVIT
-2891 GLTGNTMQ
+2891 LIGNTMQ
-2899 ADNKIDVNAKTNSTL
+2899 ADKNIDVAAQTNSELT
-2914 KADVLSGSAGWFAS
+2914 ANISNDAAGVFGG
-2928 GAVSIAEVSADT
+2928 GAVSIAEVNAGSANDRM
-2940 ATAVT
+2940 ATAVI

-2956 INFAANSNITESMDM
+2956 TNIGAASNITQSVDL
-2971 DALAISGYAALG
+2971 DALSISGYGALS
-2983 GNSTTSEA
+2983 GNT
-2991 YADATVTA
+2991 ATVNAYTDVGINVVKENA
-2999 EPGNTYKGSD
+2999 EENSNTYKGAADGESSD
-3009 NNAGN
+3009 VN
-3014 VSFNANNTVTQTADT
+3014 FNAENNVEQTSSVAGIT
-3029 SGISAAGLFATGT
+3029 ASGLIASGT
-3042 NIGTTTSDLKT
+3042 NIGETNSDLKT
-3053 EVNVKG
+3053 NISLNG
-3059 SGEGSKVNNFNA
+3059 SSARSEIADLTVNA
-3071 NASSYASV
+3071 NSKADV
-3079 NNKVNGDGGAIA
+3079 TNNVNGDGGSAIDA
-3091 DISPYAAKVDN
+3091 SPYAAQSSN
-3102 NYTANT
+3102 NVKSDTTVNMSGNWT
-3108 DVTIGGRWNTAG
+3108 VAG
-3120 SFTAQAVNGMDIDL
+3120 DMNVNALHENAIDL
-3134 TSEAVRAAV
+3134 NADALKASVVGLSGVHFDNDIKNDTSV
-3143 IGGSGTWLDNTI
+3143 NF
-3155 NNAANVTVNGA
+3155 NNANVTTSGSQNISA
-3166 TITTGGAQSYTAQ
+3166 R
-3179 NDIDYN
+3179 NDIAYN
-3185 GKIDG
+3185 AVVTG
-3190 SGYGGINV
+3190 SGYGVAQGAAVWAEDDITSDAKVNV
-3198 NATDYS
+3198 NS
-3204 DDLDFTAGVDITGST
+3204 SKLDAKSSIDINALTGDEAYNGIDKPESAVNKEVT
-3219 LHGAGDSGSIT
+3219 I
-3230 AFANTRGNITTKNSL
+3230 
-3245 KSAGVIPISLAFSDH
+3245 KSAGVVAGTYAESTDTINFTNNINIGNGSSIKTTGTD
-3260 AIDYRNSVDVESS
+3260 IDNAD
-3273 ELTTDKKDQN
+3273 
-3283 ITLAATD
+3283 ITITAADRTNFND
-3290 DTDVKLETIAD
+3290 IVTAD
-3301 TQGGLAGAA
+3301 TQGGVIGAA
-3310 SAEASNEFNRSNK
+3310 GTKLINNITRTNNINVGGTVDSNY
-3323 ITVGSGTHL
+3323 
-3332 LSSND
+3332 D
-3337 ANLYAGADLNGI
+3337 ANFDAGD
-3349 TSSLNLQVLADAY
+3349 SSVLNLTLKSNAY
-3362 NKTALPVYTDPTVT
+3362 NKTAAPLATNPSISGVVT
-3376 NNMTQ
+3376 QNS
-3381 ANQVVIASGTNVDSV
+3381 AIDFASGSTVKSFRNINAAAGVGDTTVAKESKTWRWVDGGETGTGSISSTSDGTISSSDAVANTSV
-3396 RHANLKAGKGTTT
+3396 TVNGTLEAGKNYELDITIDYAENGKENLDGAINSYGETLANGSLKPFEEAVDKAQAEYDKFVEETGLDEKTEELNALEEKYQNNSIVYEQLDDEYDIVNGKYLAALENYNKLDGDLQAAGNARDEFVNNAYAQYVTDHPNTVITKDAFEAGLALGTDLLYGKENIEKYKEHTDT
-3409 VTKSAQ
+3409 INNLSEQVKAADELKENLDLSRKEKEKLRDNYKVDDEMLKDLAEKQAAIDAIKADGEYDDKLTALKNAQQNYNDALSDGVSAD
-3415 EYNIYQGTGGSGTV
+3415 NV
-3429 TSTAFGEAIG
+3429 NEAVFANK
-3439 GEVPD
+3439 ED
-3444 NYIEIDGNVNTGIH
+3444 NYINVSVSDWLKEDPIE
-3458 NSLNIDISGNIVMT
+3458 NIGM
-3472 DPVYNESG
+3472 
-3480 TAIVEDG
+3480 A
-3487 KVDYSGI
+3487 DY
-3494 KADAT
+3494 AA
-3499 ETWFDDNTIKPSVA
+3499 A
-3513 TVENNLL
+3513 LL

-3526 TDLLQQ
+3526 ADMMQDYTGTDVSDAYSAELSRIQIELQALGVG
-3532 YQQGT
+3532 YFEDGT
-3537 TEYNSLKTEQTNL
+3537 FIVADGASTVPTIE
-3550 LNEMKNMGFATEING
+3550 LNDLA
-3565 KLVPVS
+3565 
-3571 EIEIPAIEIPDI
+3571 
-3583 VVSGGNINLE
+3583 VSG
-3593 TDTVKGGGK
+3593 
-3602 LDAQGA
+3602 
-3608 GNVNITNSS
+3608 GNVNITGGTLEGSGTITANGTPSVTVINNT
-3617 DAYLIVNDITMKDA
+3617 DFFLRVNDVTVESD
-3631 GGQIKLNG
+3631 GGSVLYNNASVSVGTDNKYNN
-3639 SELTAESAGNELTM
+3639 LTVN
-3653 ANVNSTAASS
+3653 ANKADGDNAA
-3663 ESPQITITGTTDG
+3663 QITITNTADKHTSDDDANIYTPDIGIYGTIYNPYGNITITNTNNSIYVAGEVTDEYGNITQQAGSIKGRTINLTAGGSITQGYSDEIRNVAGSPEDAISDTVLEKIQAALIVKLGDQTENGQYYTAFKTWQDLANFLVTVEIDDNGTKISEADAAKYAKALTGYVDSYTDGESTENAIVAAGAVYINAASINVNGTIQSGYESYKLELNQKKVAELMNQTYTGTGSSDFDFMTDEYLVTDG
-3676 TSQGQP
+3676 TTGAYYDSEKGEFVYGVQAWYNPVTNQIFTEDIEQAGGGRIYLTGAIANTNAKGGKLVVLDGGSNYDLDGTVTDTNDFTFKLGSINADTVEGMIEINDTNTGSTVTYTRDEVITVDKDGNTTVTSITNGSSTYNPKEGLYYNWSNGTSSRVITTYKHVSDSSWWGLDSDDWETMISQMDQADKDSMREDQIAIDGLMDSQSSMITDGEIDSDYEYIAVDGSSEKTDGKNIYQISFQREGKPKQGVADDGKTLLYLTKDDAGNDVITTTVTDRPYYLTNADGSYIYETEISDKVTKTEKKGLLGLWGKTVTTTWKETSGMITAYDFGVKADNSIGIEFTGNASGSTGTITSNGNVLLGGDIRMGEVDITSTAGNISHIDDATVISDNASFSAATGIDVIQKNANNALHLNAVTNSGDINIQAIAANANNKVYIDNVSTGNGSVNITAEGDLLNGNTGTNGYAVKGDGITLQSYTGTIGAADSRLLIDGDVHYGVDEDTTHNATNAYANGGIYLSEATGNMYLGEINSENGDVVLEVKNSNAGFVDAIVNNDVMSESDQDRIDGWKEMGLLDDGTNDAQLNSRDNQLDSLEAAAGNGSFFIDGETDVAEAQEKGAQLVETGKKFVDLMKGGAQEVQNAKEALNEAQGQLNEAIAALG
-3682 DIGVFGDITNTAG
+3682 DDATSKQNYKNALEAYNSAYDNYKKVGAEYEQQKANFIENSGFKDNVQAVEWLYNYEAIGNVEADNYGWTQQQLLYAVQDTVINPAAGSVSDVKTANVTGNNITFISDTGNLGVVDDQASSIDSGKLTKLFTGELEDEDGFLEKLASARAG
-3695 DVTIENKNHSITVLG
+3695 DVTWGNENITIKRTTPVSVKLNSDGGTVTVKTSANKTPTADHIYLLAKDSVLNADEFAANDLRLSGQEGINVGKVTGNKIILEGGSGDIGYIDKNDVDKTLQAMQVTLTNNDTSYISANAAG
-3710 NINARNINL
+3710 NIMLQQAADSTGNFTLGSVAGTNVDIT
-3719 IATNGDITQTSTE
+3719 ANGDIVSRTDD
-3732 GLLNIGSD
+3732 IG
-3740 PVIKYQ
+3740 
-3746 FSEDVAKKIQQYIY
+3746 YIN
-3760 DQYAQKEGNYT
+3760 A
-3771 IPEFK
+3771 
-3776 DYDDY
+3776 
-3781 IDWLKNNVGLSDT
+3781 SDT
-3794 DLQVKEPEPG
+3794 IDLV
-3804 AGSIVAGG
+3804 
-3812 NVYISGLNVNIAG
+3812 
-3825 LVQSGYGDYSVT
+3825 
-3837 LDDTAKNVISQI
+3837 
-3849 DKNWQNNGKKVLTDA
+3849 
-3864 EVMSNDAY
+3864 
-3872 CINDGGEYFVS
+3872 
-3883 NIVDGVEKG
+3883 
-3892 VFNYEVKVYYNP
+3892 
-3904 STGQLLTDTVEVSGG
+3904 
-3919 KVYITGN
+3919 
-3926 ISSTGGGRIMAMDG
+3926 STGGGIGTDSEDLRIKNSGA
-3940 TADININTSAIDKD
+3940 
-3954 VVVNTITNNDINGL
+3954 VVNTDVQDAISIESVQDGTLILGTIEQTKGGVTVESEGTIMLGRGDDAATTEDESVTGSIDAKGDVTLHAEDDIIISGKLHVNATDDDTASDNGTLQLHSNTGDIVQTTAGKGNNIVAANVGIAAVGGDVELDNP
-3968 VSITDKQL
+3968 
-3976 GQVTEYMNGQTRTY
+3976 Y
-3990 NIGKEV
+3990 NIIKNIDLQAV
-3996 GLWQENGNGN
+3996 GGSLGLTVSNPAGF
-4006 YTYNVK
+4006 NV
-4012 DGLQYQW
+4012 DM
-4019 IGGVSGEVIKKY
+4019 GGFTNKQGGDIKL
-4031 QYTEDFLFWGLLDY
+4031 TNSD
-4045 GKTDDFVA
+4045 
-4053 NLKAEKKDIIET
+4053 
-4065 PVSSNDKNDKGNG
+4065 
-4078 VVITTGETGKDF
+4078 
-4090 SITGSYTKTD
+4090 
-4100 KEEYTEVT
+4100 
-4108 PDMQYDGFWGKV
+4108 
-4120 FGYGETTYTWTGTQ
+4120 
-4134 GTASSTTT
+4134 
-4142 SIAADK
+4142 
-4148 DISIGFIGNGGKEKG
+4148 
-4163 QINVTTGKDMLIA
+4163 
-4176 GNISNAEV
+4176 
-4184 NGEGR
+4184 

-4195 SNSGS
+4195 TEDI
-4200 VSAVGNAN
+4200 VDPAQKDPAN
-4208 INSDIVNIKAATG
+4208 INGSLIVTADRGDKATEA
-4221 VNVNHS
+4221 NVNNY
-4227 AIGNDADINIATNS
+4227 G
-4241 GDIKL
+4241 
-4246 VSGKGDLNIVQAVTG
+4246 
-4261 GADPINAETGSVYL
+4261 
-4275 EAQGDILNAA
+4275 ILNA
-4285 ATGNYAVKGQRIDLI
+4285 TGNISFNAEDNVNNKGALDAGTDVNFDAGNDVSNESAVNAGAGVNFGAGND
-4300 SHTGTIGT
+4300 
-4308 KDKVLTVLGGSELYS
+4308 VNNE
-4323 SDTLASS
+4323 SS
-4330 VNAQAQGDIVL
+4330 VNA
-4341 TQVDNDN
+4341 
-4348 VAANGSSN
+4348 
-4356 MRLGT
+4356 
-4361 IVSEDGDAVLTVN
+4361 
-4374 DGSFVDA
+4374 
-4381 HPSENN
+4381 
-4387 DSSSAQD
+4387 
-4394 KIDRWTEAGLISDQ
+4394 
-4408 DEADESTISAEQ
+4408 
-4420 AKKERMEALD
+4420 
-4430 NQANSLAYEAI
+4430 
-4441 YDDVIKPE
+4441 
-4449 VEKYQEAA
+4449 
-4457 DAFAK
+4457 
-4462 DETILAAQQKL
+4462 
-4473 QEALLEAGND
+4473 
-4483 PDAIA
+4483 
-4488 AANAEYQQVVDSYF
+4488 
-4502 DGLDYKYDDTQ
+4502 
-4513 KKFIANN
+4513 
-4520 DKAAATNYVF
+4520 
-4530 DKYKAGA
+4530 GA
-4537 VKKYQDAAGKLAE
+4537 
-4550 AFATNTDLQAAKDT
+4550 
-4564 YLNSY
+4564 
-4569 KEASAAY
+4569 
-4576 SAEIAAAE
+4576 
-4584 AAGATDKEIVAI
+4584 
-4596 GDKYQAKY
+4596 
-4604 DEITNEYLAAQKK
+4604 
-4617 VYGDNFTE
+4617 
-4625 AEQQLISSYAE
+4625 
-4636 VDVDESNYG
+4636 
-4645 WSKNQLLYAIQES
+4645 
-4658 VLTPDL
+4658 
-4664 GEVQTVETP
+4664 
-4673 NITANNITLKAA
+4673 
-4685 SGGVG
+4685 
-4690 IDGEAEVIKYAEL
+4690 
-4703 GEVESL
+4703 
-4709 KLLAQAKAGDLTWDA
+4709 
-4724 DNQQVTIQQQ
+4724 
-4734 QAITVNVKKQDGK
+4734 
-4747 VDVTGRDNVYLA
+4747 
-4759 GVDNTVLNI
+4759 
-4768 DGVTTEGDIRL
+4768 
-4779 QGDAGINVEGTLSGY
+4779 
-4794 DLTIAGGTGSIMG
+4794 
-4807 TGSDGDKYVDTAI
+4807 
-4820 RGTLDANAEGSI
+4820 
-4832 YISQNGDLKVL
+4832 
-4843 TVAAGEVADLKAT
+4843 
-4856 NNILMSDVQGS
+4856 
-4867 MAQGHIN
+4867 
-4874 AQTLNLTA
+4874 
-4882 GGNIGTNGTDV
+4882 
-4893 NAIRIADNGV
+4893 
-4903 VINAAAN
+4903 
-4910 GDIVLAGVEG
+4910 
-4920 KDNAKNIVLGNIN
+4920 
-4933 GASLDVDSVSSVS
+4933 
-4946 LGKDATE
+4946 
-4953 DEEAVEGSITVDGN
+4953 N
-4967 VSLSSESGS
+4967 VSFG
-4976 ITQATGNVIT
+4976 
-4986 ANEVNASATEN
+4986 
-4997 ILLGSEANK
+4997 
-5006 VNSFVVNG
+5006 
-5014 LGEGNSIDGN
+5014 
-5024 VDLVSSSDNGL
+5024 
-5035 KVNLNGITANGSVNV
+5035 
-5050 YNNAQTDLNISG
+5050 
-5062 GSVTTTGESAGDVTF
+5062 
-5077 TSEGNITADTTVD
+5077 
-5090 SAADIVMGADG
+5090 
-5101 AITNDGALTA
+5101 
-5111 QDNVNV
+5111 
-5117 KTTAGAINL
+5117 
-5126 GGSVTAKEN
+5126 
-5135 DVNITTGS
+5135 
-5143 GTITTT
+5143 
-5149 GNVTSGTNVKVD
+5149 
-5161 AGTTGNIE
+5161 
-5169 LGGIVKAQAGN
+5169 
-5180 VDVIANEGY
+5180 
-5189 IHTTGDVTANNN
+5189 
-5201 VNVDTA
+5201 
-5207 NGYINLE
+5207 
-5214 GKVNAATGSVDV
+5214 
-5226 NTESGDVTTGGEVT
+5226 
-5240 GYTDVDINSG
+5240 
-5250 AGNVKVNGNVTAT
+5250 
-5263 NNDVN
+5263 
-5268 VTSGSGAI
+5268 
-5276 TTIGSI
+5276 
-5282 SAGNDVTV
+5282 AGNDVNNESTV
-5290 DTKDGIVEL
+5290 SAGV
-5299 GGNVTG
+5299 
-5305 QHDVAVNSNK
+5305 DVGFDA
-5315 GNVTVNGNIT
+5315 G
-5325 ATVNDVNVTTGS
+5325 NDVN
-5337 GNITTTGA
+5337 NENA
-5345 VTGGTNV
+5345 
-5352 KVNAG
+5352 VNAG
-5357 TTGNIELGG
+5357 T
-5366 IVNAQ
+5366 
-5371 AGNVDV
+5371 DV
-5377 IANEGYIH
+5377 
-5385 TTGDVTANNN
+5385 
-5395 VNVDTANGYIN
+5395 
-5406 LEGKVNA
+5406 
-5413 ATGSVDVDTQSGD
+5413 SF
-5426 VITKGEVT
+5426 
-5434 GNTDVTINSGAGN
+5434 GAGN
-5447 VAVGGNVTA
+5447 DVNNES
-5456 TVNNV
+5456 TVNAGTDVSFGAGNDVNNESTVSAGVDVGFDAGNDVNNENAVNAGTDVSFGAGNDVNNESTVNAGTDVSFGAGNDIINNDIVDAGRNV
-5461 NVTTGSGDITTIG
+5461 NFNAAEDIY
-5474 VVTAGNNVNVD
+5474 NNS
-5485 TEDGIVELG
+5485 
-5494 GDVTGQHDVTV
+5494 TV
-5505 NSNKGDVTVNGKVQS
+5505 NADETIEFTAVDGVINSDTVNGKDVIMQAIEQELENILAKDS
-5520 VTGSTNINA
+5520 VTLNGDRIHGQNITQN
-5529 GTNDGISTDANGNVT
+5529 TDA
-5544 VDGEIASGEEV
+5544 DGDLIINTDSDSGSGPIESLV
-5555 IVTANY
+5555 IDKIDAND
-5561 GNIKVTG
+5561 K
-5568 TTTASN
+5568 
-5574 GNVETTVTGDGN
+5574 
-5586 INLNGSVDASG
+5586 SVFTELWA
-5597 DVEATVTGEGD
+5597 VEAD
-5608 ITTGENAEVGGTN
+5608 ITTVDDKMDFNDIMIEENAWLE
-5621 IIFTTNVG
+5621 
-5629 DITTGS
+5629 
-5635 NLTAKENVDLNVNT
+5635 
-5649 GNITFGGDVNAGSEN
+5649 
-5664 AVNGNITIDIT
+5664 
-5675 NSGSIK
+5675 NSGTLATIYGNVPVK
-5681 DAADKNNSLT
+5681 DDDA
-5691 AIGPE
+5691 
-5696 GSETA
+5696 
-5701 GNIIITTGGAGDVD
+5701 
-5715 LYDLYATN
+5715 
-5723 AARID
+5723 
-5728 IADGSLTLHEIN
+5728 
-5740 GELVAMQLR
+5740 
-5749 TEGKNM
+5749 
-5755 NVENIVAG
+5755 NVHIYQSYPSMYVNFI
-5763 TQIVLTGSD
+5763 
-5772 MTLDQIAQR
+5772 
-5781 PDADGMLVIT
+5781 DADTVETDG
-5791 PDNAEADKPIDNFT
+5791 
-5805 IGDIKTNSDSGIRFD
+5805 
-5820 RLWVNNS
+5820 RL
-5827 DIHISEGQLWFDK
+5827 L
-5840 LYVED
+5840 
-5845 NAHFSNDEMTAAIYG
+5845 
-5860 KPPLRDG
+5860 
-5867 SDSVYW
+5867 
-5873 INTEENRPESSLD
+5873 SLD
-5886 MWLNGTGDWMYLRFT
+5886 
-5901 DDHIQESNGILLTLD
+5901 
-5916 EYDYVY
+5916 DYWYAY

-5937 RYLDEDWKQAYGYGL
+5937 RYLDEYWKQAYGYGL